1 MQKKIIALILALS
14 MVAALFVGCQTP
26 ATDDP
31 GTPMEAP
38 ATNPDAEATEE
49 PITVETFEGDF
60 TYQDSVSVMATNW
73 NPHTYQ
79 TQDDAYPSDTARIRI
94 GLYDLI
100 FNDEI
105 HPVEGKEPFA
115 GYVVLPEMAASL
127 PVDVTE
133 QVKAEHPEFNIPED
147 MTSGYAYTID
157 LNPDACWE
165 DGTPINADTYVYSM
179 QKLLD
184 PKLLNYRAT
193 DYYAQNF
200 SIAGAEEYANAGR
213 TVDLDNYAMS
223 GYTLEDLTLGEDGQ
237 YVSPEGSPMFVGV
250 NFDLSWTA
258 QSGGTLQ
265 ELVEASGDQYFNMER
280 WEELVAL
287 ADENGLAPLT
297 EDSYAMLVSVISTD
311 AWMEDESNA
320 PCYFV
325 ERKTYPEVDFST
337 VGLYKSGD
345 YQITLVLD
353 KALAG
358 FNLYYSLTSNW
369 IVKEDLYESCLTSST
384 GADGVEV
391 WSSTYNTSVET
402 TSSYGPYK
410 LVEFQTDKFMRYE
423 KNENWYGWTDGKHIY
438 KDPVDG
444 KYYPMYQT
452 TAIECEVVEEA
463 DTRKLM
469 FLKGE
474 LMGYGLQT
482 EDFDTY
488 RNSDYCYATP
498 AETIF
503 FLILNGYLE
512 AIQNREAAADFD
524 QSQYDL
530 ETMTVLEF
538 RKAVALTY
546 DKELFAATVSPARSG
561 GYGVIGSAYVWDVE
575 TGSLYRDTDQA
586 KQALCNAYSV
596 DVSQYASLD
605 EAAASITGYDPE
617 AAKEFYAEAFTKALE
632 AGYITDEDGDGIS
645 DQTVRIEYCISADST
660 FMTQTIDYLNEKMA
674 EVTAG
679 TPFEGKVQFVKSAPY
694 GTDWSNKIKQG
705 LSDTVLAGWSGSVLD
720 PFGLSD
726 LYVNPS
732 YQYDAAWFDATTVS
746 MTLDVEVDGE
756 VKTLTMNL
764 RQWSDAL
771 NGLAVTAD
779 DGNTYNFGNGMA
791 DPQVRLTIL
800 AGIETQILG
809 TYNYLPMLQEGSM
822 ALLSQQVYYVIEEYN
837 PILGRGGIQYLK
849 YNYNDTEWA
858 AYVAENGGELTY

>member
-1 MQKKIIALILALS
+1 MQKKILALLLALV
-14 MVAALFVGCQTP
+14 MAVAVFAGCQTP
-26 ATDDP
+26 AEPSEATA
-31 GTPMEAP
+31 AP
-38 ATNPDAEATEE
+38 AASGDPSGEATDAPEAD
-49 PITVETFEGDF
+49 TY

-79 TQDDAYPSDTARIRI
+79 TADDAYPVDTARIRI

-100 FNDEI
+100 FNDEL
-105 HPVEGKEPFA
+105 HPVEGKEPFT

-133 QVKAEHPEFNIPED
+133 QVKAEHPEFGIPED

-265 ELVEASGDQYFNMER
+265 ELVEGYGDQYFNMER

-325 ERKTYPEVDFST
+325 ERKTYPEVDYST

-423 KNENWYGWTDGKHIY
+423 KNENWYGWTDGKHEY
-438 KDPVDG
+438 VDPNDG
-444 KYYPMYQT
+444 QTYPMYQT

-463 DTRKLM
+463 ATRKLM
-469 FLKGE
+469 FLRGE
-474 LMGYGLQT
+474 LMGYGLGS

-488 RNSDYCYATP
+488 RSSEYCYATP

-512 AIQNREAAADFD
+512 AIQSREAAADFD
-524 QSQYDL
+524 QTQYDL

-546 DKELFAATVSPARSG
+546 DKDLFAATVSPARSG
-561 GYGVIGSAYVWDVE
+561 AYGIIGNAYVWDVE
-575 TGSLYRDTDQA
+575 TGALYRDTDQA

-596 DVSQYASLD
+596 DVSEYASLD

-617 AAKEFYAEAFTKALE
+617 QAKVFYGEAFTKALE

-645 DQTVRIEYCISADST
+645 DQTVRIEYCISVDND

-694 GTDWSNKIKQG
+694 GNEWSDRIREG
-705 LSDTVLAGWSGSVLD
+705 LSDTVLAGWQGVVLN
-720 PFGLSD
+720 PFSLTD
-726 LYVNPS
+726 QYVNPA
-732 YQYDAAWFDATTVS
+732 QMYDANWFDATTVD
-746 MTLDVEVDGE
+746 MTLELTVDGE
-756 VKTLTMNL
+756 ARSITMNL
-764 RQWSDAL
+764 REWSDAL
-771 NGLAVTAD
+771 NGAAVTAE
-779 DGNTYNFGNGMA
+779 DGNTYNFGDGMA
-791 DPQVRLTIL
+791 DSQDRLTIL
-800 AGIETQILG
+800 AAIETQILG
-809 TYNYLPMLQEGSM
+809 TYNYLPMLQDGSM
-822 ALLSQQVYYVIEEYN
+822 ALLSQQVYYVVEEYN
-837 PILGRGGIQYLK
+837 PILGRGGIQYLR
-849 YNYNDTEWA
+849 YNYDDAEWA

>member
-1 MQKKIIALILALS
+1 MQKKILALLLALV
-14 MVAALFVGCQTP
+14 MAVAVFAGCQTP
-26 ATDDP
+26 AEPSDATA
-31 GTPMEAP
+31 AP
-38 ATNPDAEATEE
+38 AASGDPSGEATDAPEAD
-49 PITVETFEGDF
+49 TY

-79 TQDDAYPSDTARIRI
+79 TTDDAYPVDTARIRI

-100 FNDEI
+100 FNDEL
-105 HPVEGKEPFA
+105 HPVEGKEPFT

-133 QVKAEHPEFNIPED
+133 QVKAEHPEFGIPED

-184 PKLLNYRAT
+184 PKLLNYRAV

-265 ELVEASGDQYFNMER
+265 ELVEAYGDQYFNMER

-297 EDSYAMLVSVISTD
+297 EDSYAMLVSLISTD

-423 KNENWYGWTDGKHIY
+423 KNENWYGWTDGKHEY
-438 KDPVDG
+438 VDPNDG
-444 KYYPMYQT
+444 QTYPMYQT

-463 DTRKLM
+463 ATRKLM
-469 FLKGE
+469 FLRGE
-474 LMGYGLQT
+474 LMGYGLGS

-488 RNSDYCYATP
+488 RSSEYCYATP

-512 AIQNREAAADFD
+512 AIQSREAAADFD
-524 QSQYDL
+524 QTQYDL

-546 DKELFAATVSPARSG
+546 DKDLFAATVSPARSG
-561 GYGVIGSAYVWDVE
+561 AYGIIGNAYVWDVE
-575 TGSLYRDTDQA
+575 TGALYRDTDQA

-596 DVSQYASLD
+596 DVSEYASLD

-617 AAKEFYAEAFTKALE
+617 QAKVFYGEAFTKALE

-645 DQTVRIEYCISADST
+645 DQTVRIEYCISVDND

-694 GTDWSNKIKQG
+694 GNEWSDRIREG
-705 LSDTVLAGWSGSVLD
+705 LSDTVLAGWRGVVLN
-720 PFGLSD
+720 PFSLTD
-726 LYVNPS
+726 QYVNPA
-732 YQYDAAWFDATTVS
+732 YMYDANWFDATTVD
-746 MTLDVEVDGE
+746 MTLELTVDGE
-756 VKTLTMNL
+756 ARSITMNL
-764 RQWSDAL
+764 REWSDAL
-771 NGLAVTAD
+771 NGAAVTTE
-779 DGNTYNFGNGMA
+779 DGNTYNFGDGMA
-791 DPQVRLTIL
+791 DSQDRLTIL
-800 AGIETQILG
+800 AAIETQILG
-809 TYNYLPMLQEGSM
+809 TYNYLPMLQDGSM
-822 ALLSQQVYYVIEEYN
+822 ALLSQQVYYVVEEYN
-837 PILGRGGIQYLK
+837 PILGRGGIQYLR
-849 YNYNDTEWA
+849 YNYDDAEWA

>member
-1 MQKKIIALILALS
+1 MQKKILALLLALV
-14 MVAALFVGCQTP
+14 MAVAVFAGCQTP
-26 ATDDP
+26 AEPSEATA
-31 GTPMEAP
+31 AP
-38 ATNPDAEATEE
+38 AASGDPSGEATDAPEAD
-49 PITVETFEGDF
+49 TY

-79 TQDDAYPSDTARIRI
+79 TTDDAYPVDTADIRI
-94 GLYDLI
+94 GLYELI
-100 FNDEI
+100 FNDEL
-105 HPVEGKEPFA
+105 HPVEGKEPFT

-133 QVKAEHPEFNIPED
+133 QVKAEHPEFGIPED

-184 PKLLNYRAT
+184 PKLLNYRAV
-193 DYYAQNF
+193 DYYGQNF

-265 ELVEASGDQYFNMER
+265 ELVEAYGDQYFNMER

-423 KNENWYGWTDGKHIY
+423 KNENWYGWTDGKHEY
-438 KDPVDG
+438 VDPNDG
-444 KYYPMYQT
+444 QTYPMYQT

-463 DTRKLM
+463 ATRKLM
-469 FLKGE
+469 FLRGE
-474 LMGYGLQT
+474 LMGYGLGS

-488 RNSDYCYATP
+488 RSSEYCYATP

-512 AIQNREAAADFD
+512 AIQSREAAADFD
-524 QSQYDL
+524 KTQYDL

-546 DKELFAATVSPARSG
+546 DKDLFAATVSPARSG
-561 GYGVIGSAYVWDVE
+561 GYGIIGNAYVWDVD
-575 TGSLYRDTDQA
+575 TGALYRDTDQA

-596 DVSQYASLD
+596 DVSEYASLD

-617 AAKEFYAEAFTKALE
+617 QAKVFYGEAFTKALE

-645 DQTVRIEYCISADST
+645 DQTVRIEYCISVDND

-694 GTDWSNKIKQG
+694 GNDWSDKIREG
-705 LSDTVLAGWSGSVLD
+705 LSDTVLAGWQGSALN
-720 PFGLSD
+720 PFSLTD
-726 LYVNPS
+726 QYVNPAS
-732 YQYDAAWFDATTVS
+732 MYDANWFDATTVD
-746 MTLDVEVDGE
+746 MTLELTVDGE
-756 VKTLTMNL
+756 ARSITMNL
-764 RQWSDAL
+764 REWSDAL
-771 NGLAVTAD
+771 NGAAVTAE
-779 DGNTYNFGNGMA
+779 DGNTYNFGDGMA
-791 DPQVRLTIL
+791 DSQDRLTIL
-800 AGIETQILG
+800 AAIETQILG
-809 TYNYLPMLQEGSM
+809 TYNYLPMLQDGSM
-822 ALLSQQVYYVIEEYN
+822 ALLSQQVYYVVEEYN
-837 PILGRGGIQYLK
+837 PILGRGGIQYLR
-849 YNYNDTEWA
+849 YNYDDAEWA

>member
-1 MQKKIIALILALS
+1 MQKKILALLLALV
-14 MVAALFVGCQTP
+14 MAVAVFAGCQTP
-26 ATDDP
+26 AEPSEATA
-31 GTPMEAP
+31 AP
-38 ATNPDAEATEE
+38 AASGDPSGEATDAPEAD
-49 PITVETFEGDF
+49 TY

-79 TQDDAYPSDTARIRI
+79 TTDDAYPVDTADIRI
-94 GLYDLI
+94 GLYELI
-100 FNDEI
+100 FNDEL
-105 HPVEGKEPFA
+105 HPVEGKEPFT

-133 QVKAEHPEFNIPED
+133 QVKAEHPEFGIPED

-184 PKLLNYRAT
+184 PKLLNYRAV

-265 ELVEASGDQYFNMER
+265 ELVEGYGDQYFNMER

-311 AWMEDESNA
+311 AWQEDESNA

-325 ERKTYPEVDFST
+325 ERKTYPEVDYST

-358 FNLYYSLTSNW
+358 FNLYYRLTSNW

-423 KNENWYGWTDGKHIY
+423 KNENWYGWTDGKHEY
-438 KDPVDG
+438 VDPNDG
-444 KYYPMYQT
+444 QTYPMYQT

-463 DTRKLM
+463 ATRKLM
-469 FLKGE
+469 FLRGE
-474 LMGYGLQT
+474 LMSYGLGS

-488 RNSDYCYATP
+488 RSSEYCYATP
-498 AETIF
+498 VETIF

-512 AIQNREAAADFD
+512 AIQSREAAADFD
-524 QSQYDL
+524 KTQYDL

-546 DKELFAATVSPARSG
+546 DKDLFAATVSPARSG
-561 GYGVIGSAYVWDVE
+561 AYGIIGNAYVWDVD
-575 TGSLYRDTDQA
+575 TGALYRDTDQA

-596 DVSQYASLD
+596 DVSEYASLD

-617 AAKEFYAEAFTKALE
+617 QAKVFYGEAFTKALE

-645 DQTVRIEYCISADST
+645 DQTVRIEYCISVDND

-694 GTDWSNKIKQG
+694 GNEWSDRIREG
-705 LSDTVLAGWSGSVLD
+705 LSDTVLAGWQGSALN
-720 PFGLSD
+720 PFSLTD
-726 LYVNPS
+726 QYVNPQ
-732 YQYDAAWFDATTVS
+732 YMYDANWFDATTVD
-746 MTLDVEVDGE
+746 MTLELTVDGE
-756 VKTLTMNL
+756 ARSITMNL
-764 RQWSDAL
+764 REWSDAL
-771 NGLAVTAD
+771 NGAAVTTE
-779 DGNTYNFGNGMA
+779 DGNTYNFGDGMA
-791 DPQVRLTIL
+791 DSQDRLTIL
-800 AGIETQILG
+800 AAIETQILG
-809 TYNYLPMLQEGSM
+809 TYNYLPMLQDGSM
-822 ALLSQQVYYVIEEYN
+822 ALLSQQVYYVVEEYN
-837 PILGRGGIQYLK
+837 PILGRGGIQYLR
-849 YNYNDTEWA
+849 YNYDDAEWA

>member
-1 MQKKIIALILALS
+1 MQKKILALLLALV
-14 MVAALFVGCQTP
+14 MAVAVFAGCQTP
-26 ATDDP
+26 AEPSEATA
-31 GTPMEAP
+31 AP
-38 ATNPDAEATEE
+38 AASGDPSGEATDAPEAD
-49 PITVETFEGDF
+49 TY

-79 TQDDAYPSDTARIRI
+79 TADDAYPVDTARIRI

-100 FNDEI
+100 FNDEL
-105 HPVEGKEPFA
+105 HPVEGKEPFT

-133 QVKAEHPEFNIPED
+133 QVKAEHPEFGIPED

-184 PKLLNYRAT
+184 PKLLNYRAV

-265 ELVEASGDQYFNMER
+265 ELVEGYGDQYFNMER

-325 ERKTYPEVDFST
+325 ERKTYPEVDYST

-423 KNENWYGWTDGKHIY
+423 KNENWYGWTDGKHEY
-438 KDPVDG
+438 VDPNDG
-444 KYYPMYQT
+444 QTYPMYQT

-463 DTRKLM
+463 ATRKLM
-469 FLKGE
+469 FLRGE
-474 LMGYGLQT
+474 LMGYGLGS

-488 RNSDYCYATP
+488 RSSEYCYATP
-498 AETIF
+498 VETIF

-512 AIQNREAAADFD
+512 AIQSREAAADFD
-524 QSQYDL
+524 KTQYDL

-546 DKELFAATVSPARSG
+546 DKDLFAATVSPARSG
-561 GYGVIGSAYVWDVE
+561 AYGIIGNAYVWDVE
-575 TGSLYRDTDQA
+575 TGALYRDTDQA

-596 DVSQYASLD
+596 DVSEYASLD

-617 AAKEFYAEAFTKALE
+617 QAKVFYGEAFTKALE

-645 DQTVRIEYCISADST
+645 DQTVRIEYCISVDND

-694 GTDWSNKIKQG
+694 GNDWSNKIREG
-705 LSDTVLAGWSGSVLD
+705 LSDTVLAGWQGSALN
-720 PFGLSD
+720 PFSLTD
-726 LYVNPS
+726 QYVNPAS
-732 YQYDAAWFDATTVS
+732 MYDANWFDATTVD
-746 MTLDVEVDGE
+746 MTLELTVDGE
-756 VKTLTMNL
+756 ARSITMNL
-764 RQWSDAL
+764 REWSDAL
-771 NGLAVTAD
+771 NGAAVTAE
-779 DGNTYNFGNGMA
+779 DGNTYNFGDGMA
-791 DPQVRLTIL
+791 DPQDRLTIL
-800 AGIETQILG
+800 AAIETQILG
-809 TYNYLPMLQEGSM
+809 TYNYLPMLQDGSM
-822 ALLSQQVYYVIEEYN
+822 ALLSQQVYYVVEEYN
-837 PILGRGGIQYLK
+837 PILGRGGIQYLR
-849 YNYNDTEWA
+849 YNYDDAEWA

>member
-1 MQKKIIALILALS
+1 MQKKILALLLALV
-14 MVAALFVGCQTP
+14 MAVAVFAGCQTP
-26 ATDDP
+26 AEPSEATA
-31 GTPMEAP
+31 AP
-38 ATNPDAEATEE
+38 AASGDPSGEATDAPEAD
-49 PITVETFEGDF
+49 TY

-79 TQDDAYPSDTARIRI
+79 TSDDAYPVDTADIRI

-100 FNDEI
+100 FNDEL
-105 HPVEGKEPFA
+105 HPVEGKEPFT

-133 QVKAEHPEFNIPED
+133 QVKAEHPEFGIPED

-184 PKLLNYRAT
+184 PKLLNYRAV
-193 DYYAQNF
+193 DYYGQNF

-265 ELVEASGDQYFNMER
+265 ELVEGYGDQYFNMER

-297 EDSYAMLVSVISTD
+297 EDSYAMLVSLISTD

-325 ERKTYPEVDFST
+325 ERKTYPEVDYST

-423 KNENWYGWTDGKHIY
+423 KNENWYGWTDGKHEY
-438 KDPVDG
+438 VDPNDG
-444 KYYPMYQT
+444 QTYPMYQT

-463 DTRKLM
+463 ATRKLM
-469 FLKGE
+469 FLRGE
-474 LMGYGLQT
+474 LMGYGLGS

-488 RNSDYCYATP
+488 RSSEYCYATP

-512 AIQNREAAADFD
+512 AIQSREAAADFD
-524 QSQYDL
+524 KTQYDL

-546 DKELFAATVSPARSG
+546 DKDLFAATVSPARSG
-561 GYGVIGSAYVWDVE
+561 AYGIIGNAYVWDVD
-575 TGSLYRDTDQA
+575 TGALYRDTDQA

-596 DVSQYASLD
+596 DVSEYASLD

-617 AAKEFYAEAFTKALE
+617 QAKVFYGEAFTKALE

-645 DQTVRIEYCISADST
+645 DQTVRIEYCISVDND

-694 GTDWSNKIKQG
+694 GNEWSDRIREG
-705 LSDTVLAGWSGSVLD
+705 LSDTVLGGWQGSALN
-720 PFGLSD
+720 PFSLTD
-726 LYVNPS
+726 QYVNPS
-732 YQYDAAWFDATTVS
+732 YMYDANWFDATTVD
-746 MTLDVEVDGE
+746 MTLELTVDGE
-756 VKTLTMNL
+756 ARSITMNL
-764 RQWSDAL
+764 REWSDAL
-771 NGLAVTAD
+771 NGATVTAE
-779 DGNTYNFGNGMA
+779 DGNTYNFGDGMA
-791 DPQVRLTIL
+791 DPQDRLTIL
-800 AGIETQILG
+800 AAIETQILG
-809 TYNYLPMLQEGSM
+809 TYNYLPMLQDGSM
-822 ALLSQQVYYVIEEYN
+822 ALLSQQVYYVVEEYN
-837 PILGRGGIQYLK
+837 PILGRGGIQYLR
-849 YNYNDTEWA
+849 YNYDDAEWA

>member
-1 MQKKIIALILALS
+1 MQKKILALLLALV
-14 MVAALFVGCQTP
+14 MAVAVFAGCQTP
-26 ATDDP
+26 AEPSEATA
-31 GTPMEAP
+31 AP
-38 ATNPDAEATEE
+38 AASGDPSGEATDAPEAD
-49 PITVETFEGDF
+49 TY

-79 TQDDAYPSDTARIRI
+79 TADDAYPVDTARIRI

-100 FNDEI
+100 FNDEL
-105 HPVEGKEPFA
+105 HPVEGKEPFT

-133 QVKAEHPEFNIPED
+133 QVKAEHPEFGIPED

-184 PKLLNYRAT
+184 PKLLNYRAV
-193 DYYAQNF
+193 DYYGQNF

-265 ELVEASGDQYFNMER
+265 ELVEAYGDQYFNMER

-297 EDSYAMLVSVISTD
+297 EDSYAMLVSLISTD

-423 KNENWYGWTDGKHIY
+423 KNENWYGWTDGKHEY
-438 KDPVDG
+438 VDPNDG
-444 KYYPMYQT
+444 QTYPMYQT

-463 DTRKLM
+463 ATRKLM
-469 FLKGE
+469 FLRGE
-474 LMGYGLQT
+474 LMDYGLGT

-488 RNSDYCYATP
+488 RSSEYCYATP

-512 AIQNREAAADFD
+512 AIQSREAAADFD
-524 QSQYDL
+524 QTQYDL

-546 DKELFAATVSPARSG
+546 DKDLFAATVSPARSG
-561 GYGVIGSAYVWDVE
+561 GYGIIGNAYVWDVE
-575 TGSLYRDTDQA
+575 TGALYRDTDQA

-596 DVSQYASLD
+596 DVSEYASLD

-617 AAKEFYAEAFTKALE
+617 QAKVFYGEAFTKALE

-645 DQTVRIEYCISADST
+645 DQTVRIEYCISVDND

-694 GTDWSNKIKQG
+694 GNEWSDRIREG
-705 LSDTVLAGWSGSVLD
+705 LSDTVLAGWQGSALN
-720 PFGLSD
+720 PFSLTD
-726 LYVNPS
+726 QYVNPA
-732 YQYDAAWFDATTVS
+732 YMYDANWFDATTVD
-746 MTLDVEVDGE
+746 MTLELTVDGE
-756 VKTLTMNL
+756 ARSITMNL
-764 RQWSDAL
+764 REWSDAL
-771 NGLAVTAD
+771 NGAAVTAE
-779 DGNTYNFGNGMA
+779 DGNTYNFGDGMA
-791 DPQVRLTIL
+791 DSQDRLTIL
-800 AGIETQILG
+800 AAIETQILG
-809 TYNYLPMLQEGSM
+809 TYNYLPMLQDGSM
-822 ALLSQQVYYVIEEYN
+822 ALLSQQVYYVVEEYN
-837 PILGRGGIQYLK
+837 PILGRGGIQYLR
-849 YNYNDTEWA
+849 YNYDDAEWA

>member
-1 MQKKIIALILALS
+1 MQKKILALLLALV
-14 MVAALFVGCQTP
+14 MAVAVFAGCQTP
-26 ATDDP
+26 AEPSEATA
-31 GTPMEAP
+31 AP
-38 ATNPDAEATEE
+38 AASGDPSGEATDAPEAD
-49 PITVETFEGDF
+49 TY

-79 TQDDAYPSDTARIRI
+79 TADDAYPVDTARIRI

-100 FNDEI
+100 FNDEL
-105 HPVEGKEPFA
+105 HPVEGKEPFT

-133 QVKAEHPEFNIPED
+133 QVKAEHPEFGIPED

-184 PKLLNYRAT
+184 PKLLNYRAV

-265 ELVEASGDQYFNMER
+265 ELVEAYGDQYFNMER

-423 KNENWYGWTDGKHIY
+423 KNENWYGWTDGKHEY
-438 KDPVDG
+438 VDPNDG
-444 KYYPMYQT
+444 QTYPMYQT

-463 DTRKLM
+463 ATRKLM
-469 FLKGE
+469 FLRGE
-474 LMGYGLQT
+474 LMGYGLGS

-488 RNSDYCYATP
+488 RSSEYCYATP

-512 AIQNREAAADFD
+512 AIQSREAAADFD
-524 QSQYDL
+524 KTQYDL

-546 DKELFAATVSPARSG
+546 DKDLFAATVSPARSG
-561 GYGVIGSAYVWDVE
+561 AYGIIGNAYVWDVD
-575 TGSLYRDTDQA
+575 TGALYRDTDQA

-596 DVSQYASLD
+596 DVSEYASLD

-617 AAKEFYAEAFTKALE
+617 QAKVFYGEAFTKALE

-645 DQTVRIEYCISADST
+645 DQTVRIEYCISVDND

-694 GTDWSNKIKQG
+694 GNEWSDRIREG
-705 LSDTVLAGWSGSVLD
+705 LSDTVLGGWQGSALN
-720 PFGLSD
+720 PFSLTD
-726 LYVNPS
+726 QYVNPAS
-732 YQYDAAWFDATTVS
+732 MYDANWFDATTVD
-746 MTLDVEVDGE
+746 MTLELTVDGE
-756 VKTLTMNL
+756 ARSITMNL
-764 RQWSDAL
+764 REWSDAL
-771 NGLAVTAD
+771 NGAAVTAE
-779 DGNTYNFGNGMA
+779 DGNTYNFGDGMA
-791 DPQVRLTIL
+791 DPQDRLTIL
-800 AGIETQILG
+800 AAIETQILG
-809 TYNYLPMLQEGSM
+809 TYNYLPMLQDGSM
-822 ALLSQQVYYVIEEYN
+822 ALLSQQVYYVVEEYN
-837 PILGRGGIQYLK
+837 PILGRGGIQYLR
-849 YNYNDTEWA
+849 YNYNDAEWA

>member
-1 MQKKIIALILALS
+1 MQKKILALLLALV
-14 MVAALFVGCQTP
+14 MAVAVFAGCQTP
-26 ATDDP
+26 AEPSDATA
-31 GTPMEAP
+31 AP
-38 ATNPDAEATEE
+38 AASGDPSGEATDAPEAD
-49 PITVETFEGDF
+49 TY

-79 TQDDAYPSDTARIRI
+79 TADDAYPVDTADIRI
-94 GLYDLI
+94 GLYELI
-100 FNDEI
+100 FNDEL
-105 HPVEGKEPFA
+105 HPVEGKEPFT

-133 QVKAEHPEFNIPED
+133 QVKAEHPEFGIPED

-184 PKLLNYRAT
+184 PKLLNYRAV
-193 DYYAQNF
+193 DYYGQNF

-265 ELVEASGDQYFNMER
+265 ELVEAYGDQYFNMER

-297 EDSYAMLVSVISTD
+297 EDSYAMLVSLISTD

-410 LVEFQTDKFMRYE
+410 LVEYQTDKFMRYE
-423 KNENWYGWTDGKHIY
+423 KNENWYGWTDGKHEY
-438 KDPVDG
+438 VDPNDG
-444 KYYPMYQT
+444 QTYPMYQT

-463 DTRKLM
+463 ATRKLM
-469 FLKGE
+469 FLRGE
-474 LMGYGLQT
+474 LMGYGLGS

-488 RNSDYCYATP
+488 RSSEYCYATP

-512 AIQNREAAADFD
+512 AIQSREAAADFD
-524 QSQYDL
+524 KTQYDL

-546 DKELFAATVSPARSG
+546 DKDLFAATVSPARSG
-561 GYGVIGSAYVWDVE
+561 GYGIIGNAYVWDVD
-575 TGSLYRDTDQA
+575 TGALYRDTDQA

-596 DVSQYASLD
+596 DVSEYASLD

-617 AAKEFYAEAFTKALE
+617 QAKVFYGEAFTKALE

-645 DQTVRIEYCISADST
+645 DQTVRIEYCISADSK

-694 GTDWSNKIKQG
+694 GNEWSDRIREG
-705 LSDTVLAGWSGSVLD
+705 LSDTVLAGWQGSVLN
-720 PFGLSD
+720 PFSLTD
-726 LYVNPS
+726 QYVNPA
-732 YQYDAAWFDATTVS
+732 YMYDANWFDATTVD
-746 MTLDVEVDGE
+746 MTLELTVDGE
-756 VKTLTMNL
+756 ARSITMNL
-764 RQWSDAL
+764 REWSDAL
-771 NGLAVTAD
+771 NGAAVTAE
-779 DGNTYNFGNGMA
+779 DGNTYNFGDGMA
-791 DPQVRLTIL
+791 DPQDRLTIL
-800 AGIETQILG
+800 AAIETQILG

-822 ALLSQQVYYVIEEYN
+822 ALLSQQVYYVVEEYN
-837 PILGRGGIQYLK
+837 PILGRGGIQYLR
-849 YNYNDTEWA
+849 YNYDDAEWA

>member
-1 MQKKIIALILALS
+1 MQKKILALLLALV
-14 MVAALFVGCQTP
+14 MAVAVFAGCQTP
-26 ATDDP
+26 AEPSEATA
-31 GTPMEAP
+31 AP
-38 ATNPDAEATEE
+38 AASGDPSGEATDAPEAD
-49 PITVETFEGDF
+49 TY

-79 TQDDAYPSDTARIRI
+79 TTDDAYPVDTADIRI
-94 GLYDLI
+94 GLYELI
-100 FNDEI
+100 FNDEL
-105 HPVEGKEPFA
+105 HPVEGKEPFT

-133 QVKAEHPEFNIPED
+133 QVKAEHPEFGIPED

-184 PKLLNYRAT
+184 PKLLNYRAV
-193 DYYAQNF
+193 DYYGQNF

-265 ELVEASGDQYFNMER
+265 ELVEAYGDQYFNMER

-358 FNLYYSLTSNW
+358 FNLYYSLTTNW

-423 KNENWYGWTDGKHIY
+423 KNENWYGWTDGKHEY
-438 KDPVDG
+438 VDPNDG
-444 KYYPMYQT
+444 QTYPMYQT

-463 DTRKLM
+463 ATRKLM
-469 FLKGE
+469 FLRGE
-474 LMGYGLQT
+474 LMGYGLGS

-488 RNSDYCYATP
+488 RSSEYCYATP

-512 AIQNREAAADFD
+512 AIQSREAAADFD
-524 QSQYDL
+524 KTQYDL

-546 DKELFAATVSPARSG
+546 DKDLFAATVSPARSG
-561 GYGVIGSAYVWDVE
+561 AYGIIGNAYVWDVD
-575 TGSLYRDTDQA
+575 TGALYRDTDQA

-596 DVSQYASLD
+596 DVSEYASLD

-617 AAKEFYAEAFTKALE
+617 QAKVFYGEAFTKALE

-645 DQTVRIEYCISADST
+645 DQTVRIEYCISVDND

-694 GTDWSNKIKQG
+694 GNEWSDRIREG
-705 LSDTVLAGWSGSVLD
+705 LSDTVLAGWQGSALN
-720 PFGLSD
+720 PFSLTD
-726 LYVNPS
+726 QYVNPA
-732 YQYDAAWFDATTVS
+732 YMYDANWFDATTVD
-746 MTLDVEVDGE
+746 MTLELTVDGE
-756 VKTLTMNL
+756 ARSITMNL
-764 RQWSDAL
+764 REWSDAL
-771 NGLAVTAD
+771 NGAAVTTE
-779 DGNTYNFGNGMA
+779 DGNTYNFGDGMA
-791 DPQVRLTIL
+791 DPQDRLTIL
-800 AGIETQILG
+800 AAIETQILG
-809 TYNYLPMLQEGSM
+809 TYNYLPMLQDGSM
-822 ALLSQQVYYVIEEYN
+822 ALLSQQVYYVVEEYN
-837 PILGRGGIQYLK
+837 PILGRGGIQYLR
-849 YNYNDTEWA
+849 YNYDDAEWA

>member
-1 MQKKIIALILALS
+1 MQKKILALLLALV
-14 MVAALFVGCQTP
+14 MAVAVFAGCQTP
-26 ATDDP
+26 AEPSEATA
-31 GTPMEAP
+31 AP
-38 ATNPDAEATEE
+38 AASGDPSGEATDAPEAD
-49 PITVETFEGDF
+49 TY

-79 TQDDAYPSDTARIRI
+79 TADDAYPVDTARIRI

-100 FNDEI
+100 FNDEL
-105 HPVEGKEPFA
+105 HPVEGKEPFT

-133 QVKAEHPEFNIPED
+133 QVKAEHPEFGIPED

-184 PKLLNYRAT
+184 PKLLNYRAV
-193 DYYAQNF
+193 DYYGQNF

-265 ELVEASGDQYFNMER
+265 ELVEGYGDQYFNMER

-297 EDSYAMLVSVISTD
+297 EDSYAMLVSLISTD

-423 KNENWYGWTDGKHIY
+423 KNENWYGWTDGKHEY
-438 KDPVDG
+438 VDPNDG
-444 KYYPMYQT
+444 QTYPMYQT

-463 DTRKLM
+463 ATRKLM
-469 FLKGE
+469 FLRGE
-474 LMGYGLQT
+474 LMGYGLGS

-488 RNSDYCYATP
+488 RSSEYCYATP

-512 AIQNREAAADFD
+512 AIQSREAAADFD
-524 QSQYDL
+524 KTQYDL

-546 DKELFAATVSPARSG
+546 DKDLFAATVSPARSG
-561 GYGVIGSAYVWDVE
+561 AYGIIGNAYVWDVD
-575 TGSLYRDTDQA
+575 TGALYRDTDQA

-596 DVSQYASLD
+596 DVSEYASLD

-617 AAKEFYAEAFTKALE
+617 QAKVFYGEAFTKALE

-645 DQTVRIEYCISADST
+645 DQTVRIEYCISVDND

-694 GTDWSNKIKQG
+694 GNEWSDRIREG
-705 LSDTVLAGWSGSVLD
+705 LSDTVLGGWQGSALN
-720 PFGLSD
+720 PFSLTD
-726 LYVNPS
+726 QYVNPAS
-732 YQYDAAWFDATTVS
+732 MYDANWFDATTVD
-746 MTLDVEVDGE
+746 MTLELTVDGE
-756 VKTLTMNL
+756 ARSITMNL
-764 RQWSDAL
+764 REWSDAL
-771 NGLAVTAD
+771 NGAAVTAE
-779 DGNTYNFGNGMA
+779 DGNTYNFGDGMA
-791 DPQVRLTIL
+791 DSQDRLTIL
-800 AGIETQILG
+800 AAIETQILG
-809 TYNYLPMLQEGSM
+809 TYNYLPMLQDGSM
-822 ALLSQQVYYVIEEYN
+822 ALLSQQVYYVVEEYN
-837 PILGRGGIQYLK
+837 PILGRGGIQYLR
-849 YNYNDTEWA
+849 YNYDDAEWA

>member
-31 GTPMEAP
+31 GTPTEAP

-100 FNDEI
+100 FNDEL

>member
-1 MQKKIIALILALS
+1 MQKKILALLLALV
-14 MVAALFVGCQTP
+14 MAVAVFAGCQTP
-26 ATDDP
+26 AEPSEATA
-31 GTPMEAP
+31 AP
-38 ATNPDAEATEE
+38 AASGDPSGEATDAPEAD
-49 PITVETFEGDF
+49 TY

-79 TQDDAYPSDTARIRI
+79 TADDAYPVDTADIRI
-94 GLYDLI
+94 GLYELI
-100 FNDEI
+100 FNDEL
-105 HPVEGKEPFA
+105 HPVEGKEPFT

-133 QVKAEHPEFNIPED
+133 QVKAEHPEFGIPED

-184 PKLLNYRAT
+184 PKLLNYRAV
-193 DYYAQNF
+193 DYYGQNF

-265 ELVEASGDQYFNMER
+265 ELVEAYGDQYFNMER

-297 EDSYAMLVSVISTD
+297 EDSYAMLVSLISTD

-423 KNENWYGWTDGKHIY
+423 KNENWYGWTDGKHEY
-438 KDPVDG
+438 VDPNDG
-444 KYYPMYQT
+444 QTYPMYQT

-463 DTRKLM
+463 ATRKLM
-469 FLKGE
+469 FLRGE
-474 LMGYGLQT
+474 LMGYGLGS

-488 RNSDYCYATP
+488 RSSEYCYATP

-512 AIQNREAAADFD
+512 AIQSREAAADFD
-524 QSQYDL
+524 KTQYDL

-546 DKELFAATVSPARSG
+546 DKDLFAATVSPARSG
-561 GYGVIGSAYVWDVE
+561 GYGIIGNAYVWDVD
-575 TGSLYRDTDQA
+575 TGALYRDTDQA

-596 DVSQYASLD
+596 DVSEYASLD

-617 AAKEFYAEAFTKALE
+617 QAKVFYGEAFTKALE

-645 DQTVRIEYCISADST
+645 DQTVRIEYCISVDND

-694 GTDWSNKIKQG
+694 GNEWSDRIREG
-705 LSDTVLAGWSGSVLD
+705 LSDTVLAGWQGSALN
-720 PFGLSD
+720 PFSLTD
-726 LYVNPS
+726 QYTNPQ
-732 YQYDAAWFDATTVS
+732 YMYDANWFDATTVD
-746 MTLDVEVDGE
+746 MTLELTVDGE
-756 VKTLTMNL
+756 ARSITMNL
-764 RQWSDAL
+764 REWSDAL
-771 NGLAVTAD
+771 NGAAVTAE
-779 DGNTYNFGNGMA
+779 DGNTYNFGDGMA
-791 DPQVRLTIL
+791 DSQDRLTIL
-800 AGIETQILG
+800 AAIETQILG
-809 TYNYLPMLQEGSM
+809 TYNYLPMLQDGSM
-822 ALLSQQVYYVIEEYN
+822 ALLSQQVYYVVEEYN
-837 PILGRGGIQYLK
+837 PILGRGGIQYLR
-849 YNYNDTEWA
+849 YNYDDAEWA

>member
-1 MQKKIIALILALS
+1 MQKKILALLLALV
-14 MVAALFVGCQTP
+14 MAVAVFAGCQTP
-26 ATDDP
+26 AEPSEATA
-31 GTPMEAP
+31 AP
-38 ATNPDAEATEE
+38 AASGDPSGEATDAPEAD
-49 PITVETFEGDF
+49 TY

-79 TQDDAYPSDTARIRI
+79 TSDDAYPSDTARIRI
-94 GLYDLI
+94 GLYELI
-100 FNDEI
+100 FNDEL
-105 HPVEGKEPFA
+105 HPVEGKEPFT

-133 QVKAEHPEFNIPED
+133 QVKAEHPEFGIPED

-184 PKLLNYRAT
+184 PKLLNYRAV
-193 DYYAQNF
+193 DYYGQNF

-265 ELVEASGDQYFNMER
+265 ELVEANGDQYFNMER

-297 EDSYAMLVSVISTD
+297 EDSYAMLVSLISTD

-325 ERKTYPEVDFST
+325 ERKTYPEVDYST

-423 KNENWYGWTDGKHIY
+423 KNENWYGWTDGKHEY
-438 KDPVDG
+438 VDPNDG
-444 KYYPMYQT
+444 QTYPMYQT

-463 DTRKLM
+463 ATRKLM
-469 FLKGE
+469 FLRGE
-474 LMGYGLQT
+474 LMSYGLGS

-488 RNSDYCYATP
+488 RSSEYCYATP

-512 AIQNREAAADFD
+512 AIQSREAAADFD
-524 QSQYDL
+524 KTQYDL

-546 DKELFAATVSPARSG
+546 DKDLFAATVSPARSG
-561 GYGVIGSAYVWDVE
+561 GYGIIGNAYVWDVD
-575 TGSLYRDTDQA
+575 TGALYRDTDQA

-596 DVSQYASLD
+596 DVSEYASLD

-617 AAKEFYAEAFTKALE
+617 QAKVFYGEAFTKALE

-645 DQTVRIEYCISADST
+645 DQTVRIEYCISVDND

-694 GTDWSNKIKQG
+694 GNEWSDRIREG
-705 LSDTVLAGWSGSVLD
+705 LSDTVLAGWQGSALN
-720 PFGLSD
+720 PFSLTD
-726 LYVNPS
+726 QYVNPAS
-732 YQYDAAWFDATTVS
+732 MYDANWFDATTVD
-746 MTLDVEVDGE
+746 MTLELTVDGE
-756 VKTLTMNL
+756 ARSITMNL
-764 RQWSDAL
+764 REWSDAL
-771 NGLAVTAD
+771 NGAAVTTE
-779 DGNTYNFGNGMA
+779 DGNTYNFGDGMA
-791 DPQVRLTIL
+791 DPQDRLTIL
-800 AGIETQILG
+800 AAIETQILG
-809 TYNYLPMLQEGSM
+809 TYNYLPMLQDGSM
-822 ALLSQQVYYVIEEYN
+822 ALLSQQVYYVVEEYN
-837 PILGRGGIQYLK
+837 PILGRGGIQYLR
-849 YNYNDTEWA
+849 YNYDDAEWA

>member
-1 MQKKIIALILALS
+1 MQKKILALLLALV
-14 MVAALFVGCQTP
+14 MAVAVFAGCQTP
-26 ATDDP
+26 AEPSEATA
-31 GTPMEAP
+31 AP
-38 ATNPDAEATEE
+38 AASGDPSGEATDAPEAD
-49 PITVETFEGDF
+49 TY

-79 TQDDAYPSDTARIRI
+79 TTDDAYPVDTADIRI
-94 GLYDLI
+94 GLYELI
-100 FNDEI
+100 FNDEL
-105 HPVEGKEPFA
+105 HPVEGKEPFT

-133 QVKAEHPEFNIPED
+133 QVKAEHPEFGIPED

-184 PKLLNYRAT
+184 PKLLNYRAV
-193 DYYAQNF
+193 DYYGQNF

-265 ELVEASGDQYFNMER
+265 ELVEAYGDQYFNMER

-297 EDSYAMLVSVISTD
+297 EDSYAMLVSLISTD

-423 KNENWYGWTDGKHIY
+423 KNENWYGWTDGKHEY
-438 KDPVDG
+438 VDPNDG
-444 KYYPMYQT
+444 QTYPMYQT

-463 DTRKLM
+463 ATRKLM
-469 FLKGE
+469 FLRGE
-474 LMGYGLQT
+474 LMGYGLGS

-488 RNSDYCYATP
+488 RSSEYCYATP

-512 AIQNREAAADFD
+512 AIQSREAAADFD
-524 QSQYDL
+524 KTQYDL

-546 DKELFAATVSPARSG
+546 DKDLFAATVSPARSG
-561 GYGVIGSAYVWDVE
+561 AYGIIGNAYVWDVD
-575 TGSLYRDTDQA
+575 TGALYRDTDQA

-596 DVSQYASLD
+596 DVSEYASLD

-617 AAKEFYAEAFTKALE
+617 QAKVFYGEAFTKALE

-645 DQTVRIEYCISADST
+645 DQTVRIEYCISADSD

-694 GTDWSNKIKQG
+694 GNEWSDKIREG
-705 LSDTVLAGWSGSVLD
+705 LSDTVLGGWQGSALN
-720 PFGLSD
+720 PFSLTD
-726 LYVNPS
+726 QYVNPA
-732 YQYDAAWFDATTVS
+732 YMYDANWFDATTVD
-746 MTLDVEVDGE
+746 MTLELTVDGE
-756 VKTLTMNL
+756 ARSITMNL
-764 RQWSDAL
+764 REWSDAL
-771 NGLAVTAD
+771 NGAAVTTE
-779 DGNTYNFGNGMA
+779 DGNTYNFGDGMA
-791 DPQVRLTIL
+791 DPQDRLTIL
-800 AGIETQILG
+800 AAIETQILG
-809 TYNYLPMLQEGSM
+809 TYNYLPMLQDGSM
-822 ALLSQQVYYVIEEYN
+822 ALLSQQVYYVVEEYN
-837 PILGRGGIQYLK
+837 PILGRGGIQYLR
-849 YNYNDTEWA
+849 YNYDDAEWA

>member
-1 MQKKIIALILALS
+1 MQKKILALLLALV
-14 MVAALFVGCQTP
+14 MAVAVFAGCQTP
-26 ATDDP
+26 AEPSD
-31 GTPMEAP
+31 
-38 ATNPDAEATEE
+38 ATSAPDASGDPSGEATDAPEAD
-49 PITVETFEGDF
+49 TY

-79 TQDDAYPSDTARIRI
+79 TADDAYPVDTARIRI

-100 FNDEI
+100 FNDEL
-105 HPVEGKEPFA
+105 HPVEGKEPFT

-133 QVKAEHPEFNIPED
+133 QVKAEHPEFGIPED

-265 ELVEASGDQYFNMER
+265 ELVEGYGDQYFNMER

-423 KNENWYGWTDGKHIY
+423 KNENWYGWTDGKHEY
-438 KDPVDG
+438 VDPNDG
-444 KYYPMYQT
+444 QTYPMYQT

-463 DTRKLM
+463 ATRKLM
-469 FLKGE
+469 FLRGE
-474 LMGYGLQT
+474 LMSYGLGS

-488 RNSDYCYATP
+488 RSSEYCYATP
-498 AETIF
+498 VETIF

-512 AIQNREAAADFD
+512 AIQSREAAADFD
-524 QSQYDL
+524 QTQYDL

-546 DKELFAATVSPARSG
+546 DKDLFAATVSPARSG
-561 GYGVIGSAYVWDVE
+561 AYGIIGNAYVWDVE
-575 TGSLYRDTDQA
+575 TGALYRDTDQA

-596 DVSQYASLD
+596 DVSEYASLD

-617 AAKEFYAEAFTKALE
+617 QAKVFYGEAFTKALE

-645 DQTVRIEYCISADST
+645 DQTVRIEYCISVDND

-694 GTDWSNKIKQG
+694 GNDWSNKIREG
-705 LSDTVLAGWSGSVLD
+705 LSDTVLAGWQGSALN
-720 PFGLSD
+720 PFSLTD
-726 LYVNPS
+726 QYVNPAS
-732 YQYDAAWFDATTVS
+732 MYDANWFDATTVD
-746 MTLDVEVDGE
+746 MTLELTVDGE
-756 VKTLTMNL
+756 ARSITMNL
-764 RQWSDAL
+764 REWSDAL
-771 NGLAVTAD
+771 NGAAVTAE
-779 DGNTYNFGNGMA
+779 DGNTYNFGDGMA
-791 DPQVRLTIL
+791 DPQDRLTIL
-800 AGIETQILG
+800 AAIETQILG
-809 TYNYLPMLQEGSM
+809 TYNYLPMLQDGSM
-822 ALLSQQVYYVIEEYN
+822 ALLSQQVYYVVEEYN
-837 PILGRGGIQYLK
+837 PILGRGGIQYLR
-849 YNYNDTEWA
+849 YNYDDAEWA

>member
-1 MQKKIIALILALS
+1 MQKKILALLLALV
-14 MVAALFVGCQTP
+14 MAVAVFAGCQTP
-26 ATDDP
+26 AEPSEATA
-31 GTPMEAP
+31 AP
-38 ATNPDAEATEE
+38 AASGDPSGEATDAPEAD
-49 PITVETFEGDF
+49 TY

-79 TQDDAYPSDTARIRI
+79 TTDDAYPVDTADIRI
-94 GLYDLI
+94 GLYELI
-100 FNDEI
+100 FNDEL
-105 HPVEGKEPFA
+105 HPVEGKEPFT

-133 QVKAEHPEFNIPED
+133 QVKAEHPEFGIPED

-184 PKLLNYRAT
+184 PKLLNYRAV
-193 DYYAQNF
+193 DYYGQNF

-265 ELVEASGDQYFNMER
+265 ELVEAYGDQYFNMER

-297 EDSYAMLVSVISTD
+297 EDSYAMLVSLISTD

-410 LVEFQTDKFMRYE
+410 LVEYQTDKFMRYE
-423 KNENWYGWTDGKHIY
+423 KNENWYGWTDGKHEY
-438 KDPVDG
+438 VDPNDG
-444 KYYPMYQT
+444 QTYPMYQT

-463 DTRKLM
+463 ATRKLM
-469 FLKGE
+469 FLRGE
-474 LMGYGLQT
+474 LMGYGLGS

-488 RNSDYCYATP
+488 RSSEYCYATP

-512 AIQNREAAADFD
+512 AIQSREAAADFD
-524 QSQYDL
+524 KTQYDL

-546 DKELFAATVSPARSG
+546 DKDLFAATVSPARSG
-561 GYGVIGSAYVWDVE
+561 GYGIIGNAYVWDVD
-575 TGSLYRDTDQA
+575 TGALYRDTDQA

-596 DVSQYASLD
+596 DVSEYASLD

-617 AAKEFYAEAFTKALE
+617 QAKVFYGEAFTKALE

-645 DQTVRIEYCISADST
+645 DQTVRIEYCISADSK

-694 GTDWSNKIKQG
+694 GNEWSDRIREG
-705 LSDTVLAGWSGSVLD
+705 LSDTVLAGWQGSVLN
-720 PFGLSD
+720 PFSLTD
-726 LYVNPS
+726 QYVNPA
-732 YQYDAAWFDATTVS
+732 YMYDANWFDATTVD
-746 MTLDVEVDGE
+746 MTLELTVDGE
-756 VKTLTMNL
+756 ARSITMNL
-764 RQWSDAL
+764 REWSDAL
-771 NGLAVTAD
+771 NGAAVTAE
-779 DGNTYNFGNGMA
+779 DGNTYNFGDGMA
-791 DPQVRLTIL
+791 DPQDRLTIL
-800 AGIETQILG
+800 AAIETQILG

-822 ALLSQQVYYVIEEYN
+822 ALLSQQVYYVVEEYN
-837 PILGRGGIQYLK
+837 PILGRGGIQYLR
-849 YNYNDTEWA
+849 YNYDDAEWA

>member
-31 GTPMEAP
+31 GTPTEAP

-645 DQTVRIEYCISADST
+645 DQTVRIEYCISVDST

-705 LSDTVLAGWSGSVLD
+705 LSDTVLGGWAGSVLD

>member
-1 MQKKIIALILALS
+1 MQKKILALLLALV
-14 MVAALFVGCQTP
+14 MAVAVFAGCQTP
-26 ATDDP
+26 AEPSEATA
-31 GTPMEAP
+31 AP
-38 ATNPDAEATEE
+38 AASGDPSGEATDAPEAD
-49 PITVETFEGDF
+49 TY

-79 TQDDAYPSDTARIRI
+79 TTDDAYPVDTADIRI
-94 GLYDLI
+94 GLYELI
-100 FNDEI
+100 FNDEL
-105 HPVEGKEPFA
+105 HPVEGKEPFT

-133 QVKAEHPEFNIPED
+133 QVKAEHPEFGIPED

-184 PKLLNYRAT
+184 PKLLNYRAV

-200 SIAGAEEYANAGR
+200 SIAGAEEYANGGR

-265 ELVEASGDQYFNMER
+265 ELVEANGDQYFNMER

-423 KNENWYGWTDGKHIY
+423 KNENWYGWTDGKHEY
-438 KDPVDG
+438 VDPNDG
-444 KYYPMYQT
+444 QTYPMYQT

-463 DTRKLM
+463 ATRKLM
-469 FLKGE
+469 FLRGE
-474 LMGYGLQT
+474 LMGYGLGS

-488 RNSDYCYATP
+488 RSSEYCYATP

-512 AIQNREAAADFD
+512 AIQSREAAADFD
-524 QSQYDL
+524 KTQYDL

-546 DKELFAATVSPARSG
+546 DKDLFAATVSPARSG
-561 GYGVIGSAYVWDVE
+561 AYGIIGNAYVWDVD
-575 TGSLYRDTDQA
+575 TGALYRDTDQA

-596 DVSQYASLD
+596 DVSEYASLD

-617 AAKEFYAEAFTKALE
+617 QAKVFYGEAFTKALE

-645 DQTVRIEYCISADST
+645 DQTVRIEYCISADSD

-694 GTDWSNKIKQG
+694 GNEWSNKIREG
-705 LSDTVLAGWSGSVLD
+705 LSDTVLGGWQGSALN
-720 PFGLSD
+720 PFSLTD
-726 LYVNPS
+726 QYVNPAS
-732 YQYDAAWFDATTVS
+732 MYDANWFDATTVD
-746 MTLDVEVDGE
+746 MTLELTVDGE
-756 VKTLTMNL
+756 ARSITMNL
-764 RQWSDAL
+764 REWSDAL
-771 NGLAVTAD
+771 NGATVTAE
-779 DGNTYNFGNGMA
+779 DGNTYNFGDGMA
-791 DPQVRLTIL
+791 DPQDRLTIL
-800 AGIETQILG
+800 AAIETQILG
-809 TYNYLPMLQEGSM
+809 TYNYLPMLQDGSM
-822 ALLSQQVYYVIEEYN
+822 ALLSQQVYYVVEEYN
-837 PILGRGGIQYLK
+837 PILGRGGIQYLR
-849 YNYNDTEWA
+849 YNYDDAEWA

>member
-1 MQKKIIALILALS
+1 MQKKILALLLALV
-14 MVAALFVGCQTP
+14 MAVAVFAGCQTP
-26 ATDDP
+26 AEPSEATA
-31 GTPMEAP
+31 AP
-38 ATNPDAEATEE
+38 AASGDPSGEATDAPEAD
-49 PITVETFEGDF
+49 TY

-79 TQDDAYPSDTARIRI
+79 TTDDAYPVNTADIRI
-94 GLYDLI
+94 GLYELI
-100 FNDEI
+100 FNDEL
-105 HPVEGKEPFA
+105 HPVEGKEPFT

-133 QVKAEHPEFNIPED
+133 QVKAEHPEFGIPED

-184 PKLLNYRAT
+184 PKLLNYRAV
-193 DYYAQNF
+193 DYYGQNF

-265 ELVEASGDQYFNMER
+265 ELVEAYGDQYFNMER

-297 EDSYAMLVSVISTD
+297 EDSYAMLVSLISTD

-423 KNENWYGWTDGKHIY
+423 KNENWYGWTDGKHEY
-438 KDPVDG
+438 VDPNDG
-444 KYYPMYQT
+444 QTYPMYQT

-463 DTRKLM
+463 ATRKLM
-469 FLKGE
+469 FLRGE
-474 LMGYGLQT
+474 LMGYGLGS

-488 RNSDYCYATP
+488 RSSEYCYATP

-512 AIQNREAAADFD
+512 AIQSREAAADFD
-524 QSQYDL
+524 KTQYDL

-546 DKELFAATVSPARSG
+546 DKDLFAATVSPARSG
-561 GYGVIGSAYVWDVE
+561 GYGIIGNAYVWDVD
-575 TGSLYRDTDQA
+575 TGALYRDTDQA

-596 DVSQYASLD
+596 DVSEYASLD

-617 AAKEFYAEAFTKALE
+617 QAKVFYGEAFTKALE

-645 DQTVRIEYCISADST
+645 DQTVRIEYCISVDND

-694 GTDWSNKIKQG
+694 GNEWSDRIREG
-705 LSDTVLAGWSGSVLD
+705 LSDTVLAGWQGSALN
-720 PFGLSD
+720 PFSLTD
-726 LYVNPS
+726 QYVNPAS
-732 YQYDAAWFDATTVS
+732 MYDANWFDATTVD
-746 MTLDVEVDGE
+746 MTLELTVDGE
-756 VKTLTMNL
+756 ARSITMNL
-764 RQWSDAL
+764 REWSDAL
-771 NGLAVTAD
+771 NGAAVTAE
-779 DGNTYNFGNGMA
+779 DGNTYNFGDGMA
-791 DPQVRLTIL
+791 DPQDRLTIL
-800 AGIETQILG
+800 AAIETQILG
-809 TYNYLPMLQEGSM
+809 TYNYLPMLQDGSM
-822 ALLSQQVYYVIEEYN
+822 ALLSQQVYYVVEEYN
-837 PILGRGGIQYLK
+837 PILGRGGIQYLR
-849 YNYNDTEWA
+849 YNYDDAEWA

>member
-1 MQKKIIALILALS
+1 MQKKILALLLALV
-14 MVAALFVGCQTP
+14 MAVAVFAGCQTP
-26 ATDDP
+26 AEPSEATA
-31 GTPMEAP
+31 AP
-38 ATNPDAEATEE
+38 AASGDPSGEATDAPEAD
-49 PITVETFEGDF
+49 TY

-79 TQDDAYPSDTARIRI
+79 TADDGYPVDTARIRI

-100 FNDEI
+100 FNDEL
-105 HPVEGKEPFA
+105 HPVEGKEPFT

-133 QVKAEHPEFNIPED
+133 QVKAEHPEFGIPED

-184 PKLLNYRAT
+184 PKLLNYRAV
-193 DYYAQNF
+193 DYYGQNF

-265 ELVEASGDQYFNMER
+265 ELVEANGDQYFNMER

-297 EDSYAMLVSVISTD
+297 EDSYAMLVSLISTD

-325 ERKTYPEVDFST
+325 ERKTYPEVDYST

-423 KNENWYGWTDGKHIY
+423 KNENWYGWTDGKHEY
-438 KDPVDG
+438 VDPNDG
-444 KYYPMYQT
+444 QTYPMYQT

-463 DTRKLM
+463 ATRKLM
-469 FLKGE
+469 FLRGE
-474 LMGYGLQT
+474 LMGYGLGS

-488 RNSDYCYATP
+488 RSSEYCYATP

-512 AIQNREAAADFD
+512 AIQSREAAADFD
-524 QSQYDL
+524 KTQYDL

-546 DKELFAATVSPARSG
+546 DKDLFAATVSPARSG
-561 GYGVIGSAYVWDVE
+561 GYGIIGNAYVWDVD
-575 TGSLYRDTDQA
+575 TGALYRDTDQA

-596 DVSQYASLD
+596 DVSEYASLD

-617 AAKEFYAEAFTKALE
+617 QAKVFYGEAFTKALE

-645 DQTVRIEYCISADST
+645 DQTVRIEYCISADSK

-694 GTDWSNKIKQG
+694 GNEWSDRIREG
-705 LSDTVLAGWSGSVLD
+705 LSDTVLAGWQGSVLN
-720 PFGLSD
+720 PFSLTD
-726 LYVNPS
+726 QYVNPA
-732 YQYDAAWFDATTVS
+732 YMYDANWFDATTVD
-746 MTLDVEVDGE
+746 MTLELTVDGE
-756 VKTLTMNL
+756 ARSITMNL
-764 RQWSDAL
+764 REWSDAL
-771 NGLAVTAD
+771 NGAAVTAE
-779 DGNTYNFGNGMA
+779 DGNTYNFGDGMA
-791 DPQVRLTIL
+791 DPQDRLTIL
-800 AGIETQILG
+800 AAIETQILG

-822 ALLSQQVYYVIEEYN
+822 ALLSQQVYYVVEEYN
-837 PILGRGGIQYLK
+837 PILGRGGIQYLR
-849 YNYNDTEWA
+849 YNYDDAEWA

>member
-1 MQKKIIALILALS
+1 MQKKILALLLALV
-14 MVAALFVGCQTP
+14 MAVAVFAGCQTP
-26 ATDDP
+26 AEPSEATA
-31 GTPMEAP
+31 AP
-38 ATNPDAEATEE
+38 AASGDPSGEATDAPEAD
-49 PITVETFEGDF
+49 TY

-79 TQDDAYPSDTARIRI
+79 TADDAYPVDTARIRI

-100 FNDEI
+100 FNDEL
-105 HPVEGKEPFA
+105 HPVEGKEPFT

-133 QVKAEHPEFNIPED
+133 QVKAEHPEFGIPED

-265 ELVEASGDQYFNMER
+265 ELVEGYGDQYFNMER

-325 ERKTYPEVDFST
+325 ERKTYPEVDYST

-423 KNENWYGWTDGKHIY
+423 KNENWYGWTDGKHEY
-438 KDPVDG
+438 VDPNDG
-444 KYYPMYQT
+444 QTYPMYQT

-463 DTRKLM
+463 ATRKLM
-469 FLKGE
+469 FLRGE
-474 LMGYGLQT
+474 LMDYGLGS

-488 RNSDYCYATP
+488 RSSEYCYATP
-498 AETIF
+498 VETIF

-512 AIQNREAAADFD
+512 AIQSREAAADFD
-524 QSQYDL
+524 KTQYDL

-546 DKELFAATVSPARSG
+546 DKDLFAATVSPARSG
-561 GYGVIGSAYVWDVE
+561 AYGIIGNAYVWDVE
-575 TGSLYRDTDQA
+575 TGALYRDTDQA

-596 DVSQYASLD
+596 DVSEYASLD

-617 AAKEFYAEAFTKALE
+617 QAKVFYGEAFTKALE

-645 DQTVRIEYCISADST
+645 DQTVRIEYCISVDND

-694 GTDWSNKIKQG
+694 GNDWSNKIREG
-705 LSDTVLAGWSGSVLD
+705 LSDTVLAGWQGSALN
-720 PFGLSD
+720 PFSLTD
-726 LYVNPS
+726 QYVNPAS
-732 YQYDAAWFDATTVS
+732 MYDANWFDATTVD
-746 MTLDVEVDGE
+746 MTLELTVDGE
-756 VKTLTMNL
+756 ARSITMNL
-764 RQWSDAL
+764 REWSDAL
-771 NGLAVTAD
+771 NGAAVTAE
-779 DGNTYNFGNGMA
+779 DGNTYNFGDGMA
-791 DPQVRLTIL
+791 DPQDRLTIL
-800 AGIETQILG
+800 AAIETQILG
-809 TYNYLPMLQEGSM
+809 TYNYLPMLQDGSM
-822 ALLSQQVYYVIEEYN
+822 ALLSQQVYYVVEEYN
-837 PILGRGGIQYLK
+837 PILGRGGIQYLR
-849 YNYNDTEWA
+849 YNYDDAEWA

>member
-1 MQKKIIALILALS
+1 MQKKILALLLALV
-14 MVAALFVGCQTP
+14 MAVAVFAGCQTP
-26 ATDDP
+26 AEPSEATA
-31 GTPMEAP
+31 AP
-38 ATNPDAEATEE
+38 AASGDPSGEATDAPEAD
-49 PITVETFEGDF
+49 TY

-79 TQDDAYPSDTARIRI
+79 TTDDAYPSDTARIRI

-100 FNDEI
+100 FNDEL
-105 HPVEGKEPFA
+105 HPVEGKEPFT

-133 QVKAEHPEFNIPED
+133 QVKAEHPEFGIPED

-184 PKLLNYRAT
+184 PKLLNYRAV
-193 DYYAQNF
+193 DYYGQNF

-265 ELVEASGDQYFNMER
+265 ELVEANGDQYFNMER

-297 EDSYAMLVSVISTD
+297 EDSYAMLVSLISTD

-325 ERKTYPEVDFST
+325 ERKTYPEVDYST

-423 KNENWYGWTDGKHIY
+423 KNENWYGWTDGKHEY
-438 KDPVDG
+438 VDPNDG
-444 KYYPMYQT
+444 QTYPMYQT

-463 DTRKLM
+463 ATRKLM
-469 FLKGE
+469 FLRGE
-474 LMGYGLQT
+474 LMDYGLGS

-488 RNSDYCYATP
+488 RSSEYCYATP

-512 AIQNREAAADFD
+512 AIQSREAAADFD
-524 QSQYDL
+524 KTQYDL

-546 DKELFAATVSPARSG
+546 DKDLFAATVSPARSG
-561 GYGVIGSAYVWDVE
+561 GYGIIGNAYVWDVD
-575 TGSLYRDTDQA
+575 TGALYRDTDQA

-596 DVSQYASLD
+596 DVSEYASLD

-617 AAKEFYAEAFTKALE
+617 QAKVFYGEAFTKALE

-645 DQTVRIEYCISADST
+645 DQTVRIEYCISVDND

-694 GTDWSNKIKQG
+694 GNEWSDRIREG
-705 LSDTVLAGWSGSVLD
+705 LSDTVLAGWQGSALN
-720 PFGLSD
+720 PFSLTD
-726 LYVNPS
+726 QYVNPA
-732 YQYDAAWFDATTVS
+732 YMYDANWFDATTVD
-746 MTLDVEVDGE
+746 MTLELTVDGE
-756 VKTLTMNL
+756 ARSITMNL
-764 RQWSDAL
+764 REWSDAL
-771 NGLAVTAD
+771 NGAAVTAE
-779 DGNTYNFGNGMA
+779 DGNTYNFGDGMA
-791 DPQVRLTIL
+791 DSQDRLTIL
-800 AGIETQILG
+800 AAIETQILG
-809 TYNYLPMLQEGSM
+809 TYNYLPMLQDGSM
-822 ALLSQQVYYVIEEYN
+822 ALLSQQVYYVVEEYN
-837 PILGRGGIQYLK
+837 PILGRGGIQYLR
-849 YNYNDTEWA
+849 YNYDDAEWA

>member
-1 MQKKIIALILALS
+1 MQKKILALLLALV
-14 MVAALFVGCQTP
+14 MAVAVFAGCQTP
-26 ATDDP
+26 AEPSEATA
-31 GTPMEAP
+31 AP
-38 ATNPDAEATEE
+38 AASGDPSGEATDAPEAD
-49 PITVETFEGDF
+49 TY

-79 TQDDAYPSDTARIRI
+79 TTDDAYPVDTADIRI
-94 GLYDLI
+94 GLYELI
-100 FNDEI
+100 FNDEL
-105 HPVEGKEPFA
+105 HPVEGKEPFT

-133 QVKAEHPEFNIPED
+133 QVKAEHPEFGIPED

-184 PKLLNYRAT
+184 PKLLNYRAV
-193 DYYAQNF
+193 DYYGQNF

-265 ELVEASGDQYFNMER
+265 ELVEANGDQYFNMER

-297 EDSYAMLVSVISTD
+297 EDSYAMLVSLISTD

-325 ERKTYPEVDFST
+325 ERKTYPEVDYST

-423 KNENWYGWTDGKHIY
+423 KNENWYGWTDGKHEY
-438 KDPVDG
+438 VDPNDG
-444 KYYPMYQT
+444 QTYPMYQT

-463 DTRKLM
+463 ATRKLM
-469 FLKGE
+469 FLRGE
-474 LMGYGLQT
+474 LMSYGLGS

-488 RNSDYCYATP
+488 RSSEYCYATP

-512 AIQNREAAADFD
+512 AIQSREAAADFD
-524 QSQYDL
+524 KTQYDL

-546 DKELFAATVSPARSG
+546 DKDLFAATVSPARSG
-561 GYGVIGSAYVWDVE
+561 GYGIIGNAYVWDVD
-575 TGSLYRDTDQA
+575 TGALYRDTDQA

-596 DVSQYASLD
+596 DVSEYASLD

-617 AAKEFYAEAFTKALE
+617 QAKVFYGEAFTKALE

-645 DQTVRIEYCISADST
+645 DQTVRIEYCISVDND

-694 GTDWSNKIKQG
+694 GNEWSDRIREG
-705 LSDTVLAGWSGSVLD
+705 LSDTVLAGWQGSALN
-720 PFGLSD
+720 PFSLTD
-726 LYVNPS
+726 QYVNPAS
-732 YQYDAAWFDATTVS
+732 MYDANWFDATTVD
-746 MTLDVEVDGE
+746 MTLELTVDGE
-756 VKTLTMNL
+756 ARSITMNL
-764 RQWSDAL
+764 REWSDAL
-771 NGLAVTAD
+771 NGAAVTTE
-779 DGNTYNFGNGMA
+779 DGNTYNFGDGMA
-791 DPQVRLTIL
+791 DPQDRLTIL
-800 AGIETQILG
+800 AAIETQILG
-809 TYNYLPMLQEGSM
+809 TYNYLPMLQDGSM
-822 ALLSQQVYYVIEEYN
+822 ALLSQQVYYVVEEYN
-837 PILGRGGIQYLK
+837 PILGRGGIQYLR
-849 YNYNDTEWA
+849 YNYDDAEWA

>member
-1 MQKKIIALILALS
+1 MQKKILALLLALV
-14 MVAALFVGCQTP
+14 MAVAVFAGCQTP
-26 ATDDP
+26 AEPSEATA
-31 GTPMEAP
+31 AP
-38 ATNPDAEATEE
+38 AASGDPSGEATDAPEAD
-49 PITVETFEGDF
+49 TY

-79 TQDDAYPSDTARIRI
+79 TTDDAYPVDTADIRI
-94 GLYDLI
+94 GLYELI
-100 FNDEI
+100 FNDEL
-105 HPVEGKEPFA
+105 HPVEGKEPFT

-133 QVKAEHPEFNIPED
+133 QVKAEHPEFGIPED

-184 PKLLNYRAT
+184 PKLLNYRAV
-193 DYYAQNF
+193 DYYGQNF

-265 ELVEASGDQYFNMER
+265 ELVEGYGDQYFNMER

-297 EDSYAMLVSVISTD
+297 EDSYAMLVSLISTD

-325 ERKTYPEVDFST
+325 ERKTYPEVDYST

-358 FNLYYSLTSNW
+358 FNLYYRLTSNW

-423 KNENWYGWTDGKHIY
+423 KNENWYGWTDGKHEY
-438 KDPVDG
+438 VDPNDG
-444 KYYPMYQT
+444 QTYPMYQT

-463 DTRKLM
+463 ATRKLM
-469 FLKGE
+469 FLRGE
-474 LMGYGLQT
+474 LMGYGLGS

-488 RNSDYCYATP
+488 RSSEYCYATP

-512 AIQNREAAADFD
+512 AIQSREAAADFD
-524 QSQYDL
+524 KTQYDL

-546 DKELFAATVSPARSG
+546 DKDLFAATVSPARSG
-561 GYGVIGSAYVWDVE
+561 AYGIIGNAYVWDVD
-575 TGSLYRDTDQA
+575 TGALYRDTDQA

-596 DVSQYASLD
+596 DVSEYASLD

-617 AAKEFYAEAFTKALE
+617 QAKVFYGEAFTKALE

-645 DQTVRIEYCISADST
+645 DQTVRIEYCISVDND

-694 GTDWSNKIKQG
+694 GNEWSDRIREG
-705 LSDTVLAGWSGSVLD
+705 LSDTVLGGWQGSALN
-720 PFGLSD
+720 PFSLTD
-726 LYVNPS
+726 QYVNPAS
-732 YQYDAAWFDATTVS
+732 MYDANWFDATTVD
-746 MTLDVEVDGE
+746 MTLELTVDGE
-756 VKTLTMNL
+756 ARSITMNL
-764 RQWSDAL
+764 REWSDAL
-771 NGLAVTAD
+771 NGAAVTAE
-779 DGNTYNFGNGMA
+779 DGNTYNFGDGMA
-791 DPQVRLTIL
+791 DSQDRLTIL
-800 AGIETQILG
+800 AAIETQILG
-809 TYNYLPMLQEGSM
+809 TYNYLPMLQDGSM
-822 ALLSQQVYYVIEEYN
+822 ALLSQQVYYVVEEYN
-837 PILGRGGIQYLK
+837 PILGRGGIQYLR
-849 YNYNDTEWA
+849 YNYDDAEWA

>member
-1 MQKKIIALILALS
+1 MQKKILALLLALV
-14 MVAALFVGCQTP
+14 MAVAVFAGCQTP
-26 ATDDP
+26 AEPSEATA
-31 GTPMEAP
+31 AP
-38 ATNPDAEATEE
+38 AASGDPSGEATDAPEAD
-49 PITVETFEGDF
+49 TY

-79 TQDDAYPSDTARIRI
+79 TTDDAYPVDTADIRI
-94 GLYDLI
+94 GLYELI
-100 FNDEI
+100 FNDEL
-105 HPVEGKEPFA
+105 HPVEGKEPFT

-133 QVKAEHPEFNIPED
+133 QVKAEHPEFGIPED

-184 PKLLNYRAT
+184 PKLLNYRAV
-193 DYYAQNF
+193 DYYGQNF

-265 ELVEASGDQYFNMER
+265 ELVEAYGDQYFNMER

-297 EDSYAMLVSVISTD
+297 EDSYAMLVSLISTD

-358 FNLYYSLTSNW
+358 FNLYYSLISNW

-423 KNENWYGWTDGKHIY
+423 KNENWYGWTDGKHEY
-438 KDPVDG
+438 VDPNDG
-444 KYYPMYQT
+444 QTYPMYQT

-463 DTRKLM
+463 ATRKLM
-469 FLKGE
+469 FLRGE
-474 LMGYGLQT
+474 LMGYGLGS

-488 RNSDYCYATP
+488 RSSEYCYATP

-512 AIQNREAAADFD
+512 AIQSREAAADFD
-524 QSQYDL
+524 QTQYDL

-546 DKELFAATVSPARSG
+546 DKDLFAATVSPARSG
-561 GYGVIGSAYVWDVE
+561 GYGIIGNAYVWDVD
-575 TGSLYRDTDQA
+575 TGALYRDTDQA

-596 DVSQYASLD
+596 DVSEYASLD

-617 AAKEFYAEAFTKALE
+617 QAKVFYGEAFTKALE

-645 DQTVRIEYCISADST
+645 DQTVRIEYCISVDND

-694 GTDWSNKIKQG
+694 GNEWSDRIREG
-705 LSDTVLAGWSGSVLD
+705 LSDTVLAGWQGSALN
-720 PFGLSD
+720 PFSLTD
-726 LYVNPS
+726 QYVNPQ
-732 YQYDAAWFDATTVS
+732 YMYDANWFDATTVD
-746 MTLDVEVDGE
+746 MTLELTVDGE
-756 VKTLTMNL
+756 ARSITMNL
-764 RQWSDAL
+764 REWSDAL
-771 NGLAVTAD
+771 NGAAVTAE
-779 DGNTYNFGNGMA
+779 DGNTYNFGDGMA
-791 DPQVRLTIL
+791 DSQDRLTIL
-800 AGIETQILG
+800 AAIETQILG
-809 TYNYLPMLQEGSM
+809 TYNYLPMLQDGSM
-822 ALLSQQVYYVIEEYN
+822 ALLSQQVYYVVEEYN
-837 PILGRGGIQYLK
+837 PILGRGGIQYLR
-849 YNYNDTEWA
+849 YNYDDAEWA

>member
-1 MQKKIIALILALS
+1 MQKKILALLLALV
-14 MVAALFVGCQTP
+14 MAVAVFAGCQTP
-26 ATDDP
+26 AEPSD
-31 GTPMEAP
+31 
-38 ATNPDAEATEE
+38 ATSAPDASGDPSGEATDAPEAD
-49 PITVETFEGDF
+49 TY

-79 TQDDAYPSDTARIRI
+79 TADDAYPVDTARIRI

-100 FNDEI
+100 FNDEL
-105 HPVEGKEPFA
+105 HPVEGKEPFT

-133 QVKAEHPEFNIPED
+133 QVKAEHPEFGIPED

-184 PKLLNYRAT
+184 PKLLNYRAV

-265 ELVEASGDQYFNMER
+265 ELVEAYGDQYFNMER

-423 KNENWYGWTDGKHIY
+423 KNENWYGWTDGKHEY
-438 KDPVDG
+438 VDPNDG
-444 KYYPMYQT
+444 QTYPMYQT

-463 DTRKLM
+463 ATRKLM
-469 FLKGE
+469 FLRGE
-474 LMGYGLQT
+474 LMGYGLGS

-488 RNSDYCYATP
+488 RSSEYCYATP

-512 AIQNREAAADFD
+512 AIQSREAAADFD
-524 QSQYDL
+524 QTQYDL

-546 DKELFAATVSPARSG
+546 DKDLFAATVSPARSG
-561 GYGVIGSAYVWDVE
+561 AYGIIGNAYVWDVE
-575 TGSLYRDTDQA
+575 TGALYRDTDQA

-596 DVSQYASLD
+596 DVSEYASLD

-617 AAKEFYAEAFTKALE
+617 QAKVFYGEAFTKALE

-645 DQTVRIEYCISADST
+645 DQTVRIEYCISVDND

-694 GTDWSNKIKQG
+694 GNDWSNKIRDG
-705 LSDTVLAGWSGSVLD
+705 LSDTVLAGWQGSALN
-720 PFGLSD
+720 PFSLTD
-726 LYVNPS
+726 QYVNPAS
-732 YQYDAAWFDATTVS
+732 MYDANWFDATTVD
-746 MTLDVEVDGE
+746 MTLELTVDGE
-756 VKTLTMNL
+756 ARSITMNL
-764 RQWSDAL
+764 REWSDAL
-771 NGLAVTAD
+771 NGAAVTAE
-779 DGNTYNFGNGMA
+779 DGNTYNFGDGMA
-791 DPQVRLTIL
+791 DSQDRLTIL
-800 AGIETQILG
+800 AAIETQILG
-809 TYNYLPMLQEGSM
+809 TYNYLPMLQDGSM
-822 ALLSQQVYYVIEEYN
+822 ALLSQQVYYVVEEYN
-837 PILGRGGIQYLK
+837 PILGRGGIQYLR
-849 YNYNDTEWA
+849 YNYDDAEWA

>member
-1 MQKKIIALILALS
+1 MQKKILALLLALV
-14 MVAALFVGCQTP
+14 MAVAVFAGCQTP
-26 ATDDP
+26 AEPSEATA
-31 GTPMEAP
+31 AP
-38 ATNPDAEATEE
+38 AASGDPSGEATDAPEAD
-49 PITVETFEGDF
+49 TY

-79 TQDDAYPSDTARIRI
+79 TTDDAYPVDTADIRI
-94 GLYDLI
+94 GLYELI
-100 FNDEI
+100 FNDEL
-105 HPVEGKEPFA
+105 HPVEGKEPFT

-133 QVKAEHPEFNIPED
+133 QVKAEHPEFGIPED

-184 PKLLNYRAT
+184 PKLLNYRAV
-193 DYYAQNF
+193 DYYGQNF

-258 QSGGTLQ
+258 QNGGTLQ
-265 ELVEASGDQYFNMER
+265 ELVEAYGDQYFNMER

-297 EDSYAMLVSVISTD
+297 EDSYAMLVSLISTD

-423 KNENWYGWTDGKHIY
+423 KNENWYGWTDGKHEY
-438 KDPVDG
+438 VDPNDG
-444 KYYPMYQT
+444 QTYPMYQT

-463 DTRKLM
+463 ATRKLM
-469 FLKGE
+469 FLRGE
-474 LMGYGLQT
+474 LMGYGLGS

-488 RNSDYCYATP
+488 RSSEYCYATP

-512 AIQNREAAADFD
+512 AIQSREAAADFD
-524 QSQYDL
+524 KTQYDL

-546 DKELFAATVSPARSG
+546 DKDLFAATVSPARSG
-561 GYGVIGSAYVWDVE
+561 GYGIIGNAYVWDVD
-575 TGSLYRDTDQA
+575 TGALYRDTDQA

-596 DVSQYASLD
+596 DVSEYASLD

-617 AAKEFYAEAFTKALE
+617 QAKVFYGEAFTKALE

-645 DQTVRIEYCISADST
+645 DQTVRIEYCISVDND

-694 GTDWSNKIKQG
+694 GNEWSDRIREG
-705 LSDTVLAGWSGSVLD
+705 LSDTVLAGWQGSALN
-720 PFGLSD
+720 PFSLTD
-726 LYVNPS
+726 QYVNPQ
-732 YQYDAAWFDATTVS
+732 YMYDANWFDATTVD
-746 MTLDVEVDGE
+746 MTLELTVDGE
-756 VKTLTMNL
+756 ARSITMNL
-764 RQWSDAL
+764 REWSDAL
-771 NGLAVTAD
+771 NGAAVTTE
-779 DGNTYNFGNGMA
+779 DGNTYNFGDGMA
-791 DPQVRLTIL
+791 DPQDRLTIL
-800 AGIETQILG
+800 AAIETQILG
-809 TYNYLPMLQEGSM
+809 TYNYLPMLQDGSM
-822 ALLSQQVYYVIEEYN
+822 ALLSQQVYYVVEEYN
-837 PILGRGGIQYLK
+837 PILGRGGIQYLR
-849 YNYNDTEWA
+849 YNYDDAEWA

>member
-1 MQKKIIALILALS
+1 MQKKILALLLALV
-14 MVAALFVGCQTP
+14 MAVAVFAGCQTP
-26 ATDDP
+26 AEPSD
-31 GTPMEAP
+31 
-38 ATNPDAEATEE
+38 ATSAPDASGDPSGEATDAPEAD
-49 PITVETFEGDF
+49 TY

-79 TQDDAYPSDTARIRI
+79 TADDAYPVDTARIRI

-100 FNDEI
+100 FNDEL
-105 HPVEGKEPFA
+105 HPVEGKEPFT

-133 QVKAEHPEFNIPED
+133 QVKAEHPEFGIPED

-265 ELVEASGDQYFNMER
+265 ELVEGYGDQYFNMER

-325 ERKTYPEVDFST
+325 ERKTYPEVDYST

-423 KNENWYGWTDGKHIY
+423 KNENWYGWTDGKHEY
-438 KDPVDG
+438 VDPNDG
-444 KYYPMYQT
+444 QTYPMYQT

-463 DTRKLM
+463 ATRKLM
-469 FLKGE
+469 FLRGE
-474 LMGYGLQT
+474 LMGYGLGS

-488 RNSDYCYATP
+488 RSSEYCYATP
-498 AETIF
+498 VETIF

-512 AIQNREAAADFD
+512 AIQSREAAADFD
-524 QSQYDL
+524 KTQYDL

-546 DKELFAATVSPARSG
+546 DKDLFAATVSPARSG
-561 GYGVIGSAYVWDVE
+561 AYGIIGNAYVWDVE
-575 TGSLYRDTDQA
+575 TGALYRDTDQA

-596 DVSQYASLD
+596 DVSEYASLD

-617 AAKEFYAEAFTKALE
+617 QAKVFYGEAFTKALE

-645 DQTVRIEYCISADST
+645 DQTVRIEYCISVDND

-694 GTDWSNKIKQG
+694 GNDWSNKIREG
-705 LSDTVLAGWSGSVLD
+705 LSDTVLAGWQGSALN
-720 PFGLSD
+720 PFSLTD
-726 LYVNPS
+726 QYVNPAS
-732 YQYDAAWFDATTVS
+732 MYDANWFDATTVD
-746 MTLDVEVDGE
+746 MTLELTVDGE
-756 VKTLTMNL
+756 ARSITMNL
-764 RQWSDAL
+764 REWSDAL
-771 NGLAVTAD
+771 NGAAVTAE
-779 DGNTYNFGNGMA
+779 DGNTYNFGDGMA
-791 DPQVRLTIL
+791 DPQDRLTIL
-800 AGIETQILG
+800 AAIETQILG
-809 TYNYLPMLQEGSM
+809 TYNYLPMLQDGSM
-822 ALLSQQVYYVIEEYN
+822 ALLSQQVYYVVEEYN
-837 PILGRGGIQYLK
+837 PILGRGGIQYLR
-849 YNYNDTEWA
+849 YNYDDAEWA

>member
-31 GTPMEAP
+31 GTPTEAP

-705 LSDTVLAGWSGSVLD
+705 LSDTVLGGWAGSVLD

>member
-1 MQKKIIALILALS
+1 MQKKILALLLALV
-14 MVAALFVGCQTP
+14 MAVAVFAGCQTP
-26 ATDDP
+26 AEPSD
-31 GTPMEAP
+31 
-38 ATNPDAEATEE
+38 ATSAPDASGDPSGEATDAPEAD
-49 PITVETFEGDF
+49 TY

-79 TQDDAYPSDTARIRI
+79 TADDGYPVDTARIRI

-100 FNDEI
+100 FNDEL
-105 HPVEGKEPFA
+105 HPVEGKEPFT

-133 QVKAEHPEFNIPED
+133 QVKAEHPEFGIPED

-184 PKLLNYRAT
+184 PKLLNYRAV
-193 DYYAQNF
+193 DYYGQNF

-250 NFDLSWTA
+250 NFALSWTA

-265 ELVEASGDQYFNMER
+265 ELVEAYGDQYFNMER

-297 EDSYAMLVSVISTD
+297 EDSYAMLVSLISTD

-423 KNENWYGWTDGKHIY
+423 KNENWYGWTDGKHEY
-438 KDPVDG
+438 VDPNDG
-444 KYYPMYQT
+444 QTYPMYQT

-463 DTRKLM
+463 ATRKLM
-469 FLKGE
+469 FLRGE
-474 LMGYGLQT
+474 LMGYGLGS

-488 RNSDYCYATP
+488 RSSEYCYATP

-512 AIQNREAAADFD
+512 AIQSREAAADFD
-524 QSQYDL
+524 KTQYDL

-546 DKELFAATVSPARSG
+546 DKDLFAATVSPARSG
-561 GYGVIGSAYVWDVE
+561 GYGIIGNAYVWDVD
-575 TGSLYRDTDQA
+575 TGALYRDTDQA

-596 DVSQYASLD
+596 DVSEYASLD

-617 AAKEFYAEAFTKALE
+617 QAKVFYGEAFTKALE

-645 DQTVRIEYCISADST
+645 DQTVRIEYCISVDND

-694 GTDWSNKIKQG
+694 GNEWSDRIREG
-705 LSDTVLAGWSGSVLD
+705 LSDTVLAGWQGVVLN
-720 PFGLSD
+720 PFSLTD
-726 LYVNPS
+726 YYVNPAS
-732 YQYDAAWFDATTVS
+732 MYDANWFDATTVD
-746 MTLDVEVDGE
+746 MTLELTVDGE
-756 VKTLTMNL
+756 ARSITMNL
-764 RQWSDAL
+764 REWSDAL
-771 NGLAVTAD
+771 NGAAVTTE
-779 DGNTYNFGNGMA
+779 DGNTYNFGDGMA
-791 DPQVRLTIL
+791 DSQDRLTIL
-800 AGIETQILG
+800 AAIETQILG
-809 TYNYLPMLQEGSM
+809 TYNYLPMLQDGSM
-822 ALLSQQVYYVIEEYN
+822 ALLSQQVYYVVEEYN
-837 PILGRGGIQYLK
+837 PILGRGGIQYLR
-849 YNYNDTEWA
+849 YNYNDAEWA

>member
-1 MQKKIIALILALS
+1 MQKKILALLLALV
-14 MVAALFVGCQTP
+14 MAVAVFAGCQTP
-26 ATDDP
+26 AEPSEATA
-31 GTPMEAP
+31 AP
-38 ATNPDAEATEE
+38 AASGDPSGEATDAPEAD
-49 PITVETFEGDF
+49 TY

-79 TQDDAYPSDTARIRI
+79 TTDDAYPVDTADIRI
-94 GLYDLI
+94 GLYELI
-100 FNDEI
+100 FNDEL
-105 HPVEGKEPFA
+105 HPVEGKEPFT

-133 QVKAEHPEFNIPED
+133 QVKAEHPEFGIPED

-184 PKLLNYRAT
+184 PKLLNYRAV
-193 DYYAQNF
+193 DYYGQNF

-265 ELVEASGDQYFNMER
+265 ELVEAYGDQYFNMER

-297 EDSYAMLVSVISTD
+297 EDSYAMLVSLISTD

-423 KNENWYGWTDGKHIY
+423 KNENWYGWTDGKHEY
-438 KDPVDG
+438 VDPNDG
-444 KYYPMYQT
+444 QTYPMYQT

-463 DTRKLM
+463 ATRKLM
-469 FLKGE
+469 FLRGE
-474 LMGYGLQT
+474 LMGYGLGS

-488 RNSDYCYATP
+488 RSSEYCYATP

-512 AIQNREAAADFD
+512 AIQSREAAADFD
-524 QSQYDL
+524 QTQYDL

-546 DKELFAATVSPARSG
+546 DKDLFAATVSPARSG
-561 GYGVIGSAYVWDVE
+561 AYGIIGNAYVWDVE
-575 TGSLYRDTDQA
+575 TGALYRDTDQA

-596 DVSQYASLD
+596 DVSEYASLD

-617 AAKEFYAEAFTKALE
+617 QAKVFYGEAFTKALE

-645 DQTVRIEYCISADST
+645 DQTVRIEYCISVDNN

-694 GTDWSNKIKQG
+694 GNEWSDRIRKG
-705 LSDTVLAGWSGSVLD
+705 LSDTVLGGWQGSALN
-720 PFGLSD
+720 PFSLTD
-726 LYVNPS
+726 QYVNPA
-732 YQYDAAWFDATTVS
+732 YMYDANWFDATTVD
-746 MTLDVEVDGE
+746 MTLELTVDGE
-756 VKTLTMNL
+756 ARSITMNL
-764 RQWSDAL
+764 REWSDAL
-771 NGLAVTAD
+771 NGAAVTTE
-779 DGNTYNFGNGMA
+779 DGNTYNFGDGMA
-791 DPQVRLTIL
+791 DPQDRLTIL
-800 AGIETQILG
+800 AAIETQILG
-809 TYNYLPMLQEGSM
+809 TYNYLPMLQDGSM
-822 ALLSQQVYYVIEEYN
+822 ALLSQQVYYVVEEYN
-837 PILGRGGIQYLK
+837 PILGRGGIQYLR
-849 YNYNDTEWA
+849 YNYDDAEWA

>member
-1 MQKKIIALILALS
+1 MQKKILALLLALV
-14 MVAALFVGCQTP
+14 MAVAVFAGCQTP
-26 ATDDP
+26 AEPSEATA
-31 GTPMEAP
+31 AP
-38 ATNPDAEATEE
+38 AASGDPSGEATDAPEAD
-49 PITVETFEGDF
+49 TY

-79 TQDDAYPSDTARIRI
+79 TADDAYPVDTARIRI

-100 FNDEI
+100 FNDEL
-105 HPVEGKEPFA
+105 HPVEGKEPFT

-133 QVKAEHPEFNIPED
+133 QVKAEHPEFGIPED

-265 ELVEASGDQYFNMER
+265 ELVEGYGDQYFNMER

-325 ERKTYPEVDFST
+325 ERKTYPEVDYST

-423 KNENWYGWTDGKHIY
+423 KNENWYGWTDGKHEY
-438 KDPVDG
+438 VDPNDG
-444 KYYPMYQT
+444 QTYPMYQT

-463 DTRKLM
+463 ATRKLM
-469 FLKGE
+469 FLRGE
-474 LMGYGLQT
+474 LMGYGLGS

-488 RNSDYCYATP
+488 RSSEYCYATP
-498 AETIF
+498 VETIF

-512 AIQNREAAADFD
+512 AIQSREAAADFD
-524 QSQYDL
+524 KTQYDL

-546 DKELFAATVSPARSG
+546 DKDLFAATVSPARSG
-561 GYGVIGSAYVWDVE
+561 AYGIIGNAYVWDVE
-575 TGSLYRDTDQA
+575 TGALYRDTDQA

-596 DVSQYASLD
+596 DVSEYASLD

-617 AAKEFYAEAFTKALE
+617 QAKVFYGEAFTKALE

-645 DQTVRIEYCISADST
+645 DQTVRIEYCISVDND

-694 GTDWSNKIKQG
+694 GNDWSNKIREG
-705 LSDTVLAGWSGSVLD
+705 LSDTVLAGWQGSALN
-720 PFGLSD
+720 PFSLTD
-726 LYVNPS
+726 QYVNPA
-732 YQYDAAWFDATTVS
+732 YMYDANWFDATTVD
-746 MTLDVEVDGE
+746 MTLELTVDGE
-756 VKTLTMNL
+756 ARSITMNL
-764 RQWSDAL
+764 REWSDAL
-771 NGLAVTAD
+771 NGAAVTAE
-779 DGNTYNFGNGMA
+779 DGNTYNFGDGMA
-791 DPQVRLTIL
+791 DSQDRLTIL
-800 AGIETQILG
+800 AAIETQILG
-809 TYNYLPMLQEGSM
+809 TYNYLPMLQDGSM
-822 ALLSQQVYYVIEEYN
+822 ALLSQQVYYVVEEYN
-837 PILGRGGIQYLK
+837 PILGRGGIQYLR
-849 YNYNDTEWA
+849 YNYDDAEWA

>member
-1 MQKKIIALILALS
+1 MQKKILALLLALV
-14 MVAALFVGCQTP
+14 MAVAVFAGCQTP
-26 ATDDP
+26 AEPSD
-31 GTPMEAP
+31 
-38 ATNPDAEATEE
+38 ATSAPDASGDPSGEATDAPEAD
-49 PITVETFEGDF
+49 TY

-79 TQDDAYPSDTARIRI
+79 TADDAYPVDTARIRI

-100 FNDEI
+100 FNDEL
-105 HPVEGKEPFA
+105 HPVEGKEPFT

-133 QVKAEHPEFNIPED
+133 QVKAEHPEFGIPED

-265 ELVEASGDQYFNMER
+265 ELVEGYGDQYFNMER

-325 ERKTYPEVDFST
+325 ERKTYPEVDYST

-423 KNENWYGWTDGKHIY
+423 KNENWYGWTDGKHEY
-438 KDPVDG
+438 VDPNDG
-444 KYYPMYQT
+444 QTYPMYQT

-463 DTRKLM
+463 ATRKLM
-469 FLKGE
+469 FLRGE
-474 LMGYGLQT
+474 LMGYGLGS

-488 RNSDYCYATP
+488 RSSEYCYATP
-498 AETIF
+498 VETIF

-512 AIQNREAAADFD
+512 AIQSREAAADFD
-524 QSQYDL
+524 QTQYDL

-546 DKELFAATVSPARSG
+546 DKDLFAATVSPARSG
-561 GYGVIGSAYVWDVE
+561 AYGIIGNAYVWDVE
-575 TGSLYRDTDQA
+575 TGALYRDTDQA

-596 DVSQYASLD
+596 DVSEYASLD

-617 AAKEFYAEAFTKALE
+617 QAKVFYGEAFTKALE

-645 DQTVRIEYCISADST
+645 DQTVRIEYCISVDND

-694 GTDWSNKIKQG
+694 GNDWSNKIREG
-705 LSDTVLAGWSGSVLD
+705 LSDTVLAGWQGSALN
-720 PFGLSD
+720 PFSLTD
-726 LYVNPS
+726 QYVNPAS
-732 YQYDAAWFDATTVS
+732 MYDANWFDATTVD
-746 MTLDVEVDGE
+746 MTLELTVDGE
-756 VKTLTMNL
+756 ARSITMNL
-764 RQWSDAL
+764 REWSDAL
-771 NGLAVTAD
+771 NGAAVTAE
-779 DGNTYNFGNGMA
+779 DGNTYNFGDGMA
-791 DPQVRLTIL
+791 DPQDRLTIL
-800 AGIETQILG
+800 AAIETQILG
-809 TYNYLPMLQEGSM
+809 TYNYLPMLQDGSM
-822 ALLSQQVYYVIEEYN
+822 ALLSQQVYYVVEEYN
-837 PILGRGGIQYLK
+837 PILGRGGIQYLR
-849 YNYNDTEWA
+849 YNYDDAEWA

>member
-1 MQKKIIALILALS
+1 MQKKILALLLALV
-14 MVAALFVGCQTP
+14 MAVAVFAGCQTP
-26 ATDDP
+26 AEPSEATA
-31 GTPMEAP
+31 AP
-38 ATNPDAEATEE
+38 AASGDPSGEATDAPEAD
-49 PITVETFEGDF
+49 TY

-79 TQDDAYPSDTARIRI
+79 TTDDAYPVDTADIRI
-94 GLYDLI
+94 GLYELI
-100 FNDEI
+100 FNDEL
-105 HPVEGKEPFA
+105 HPVEGKEPFT

-133 QVKAEHPEFNIPED
+133 QVKAEHPEFGIPED

-184 PKLLNYRAT
+184 PKLLNYRAV
-193 DYYAQNF
+193 DYYGQNF

-265 ELVEASGDQYFNMER
+265 ELVEAYGDQYFNMER

-297 EDSYAMLVSVISTD
+297 EDSYAMLVSLISTD

-423 KNENWYGWTDGKHIY
+423 KNENWYGWTDGKHEY
-438 KDPVDG
+438 VDPNDG
-444 KYYPMYQT
+444 QTYPMYQT

-463 DTRKLM
+463 ATRKLM
-469 FLKGE
+469 FLRGE
-474 LMGYGLQT
+474 LMGYGLGS

-488 RNSDYCYATP
+488 RSSEYCYATP

-512 AIQNREAAADFD
+512 AIQSREAAADFD
-524 QSQYDL
+524 QTQYDL

-546 DKELFAATVSPARSG
+546 DKDLFAATVSPARSG
-561 GYGVIGSAYVWDVE
+561 GYGIIGNAYVWDVD
-575 TGSLYRDTDQA
+575 TGALYRDTDQA

-596 DVSQYASLD
+596 DVSEYASLD

-617 AAKEFYAEAFTKALE
+617 QAKVFYGEAFTKALE

-645 DQTVRIEYCISADST
+645 DQTVRIEYCISVDND

-694 GTDWSNKIKQG
+694 GNEWSDRIREG
-705 LSDTVLAGWSGSVLD
+705 LSDTVLAGWQGSALN
-720 PFGLSD
+720 PFSLTD
-726 LYVNPS
+726 QYVNPQ
-732 YQYDAAWFDATTVS
+732 YMYDANWFDATTVD
-746 MTLDVEVDGE
+746 MTLELTVDGE
-756 VKTLTMNL
+756 ARSITMNL
-764 RQWSDAL
+764 REWSDAL
-771 NGLAVTAD
+771 NGAAVTAE
-779 DGNTYNFGNGMA
+779 DGNTYNFGDGMA
-791 DPQVRLTIL
+791 DSQDRLTIL
-800 AGIETQILG
+800 AAIETQILG
-809 TYNYLPMLQEGSM
+809 TYNYLPMLQDGSM
-822 ALLSQQVYYVIEEYN
+822 ALLSQQVYYVVEEYN
-837 PILGRGGIQYLK
+837 PILGRGGIQYLR
-849 YNYNDTEWA
+849 YNYDDAEWA

>member
-1 MQKKIIALILALS
+1 MQKKILALLLALV
-14 MVAALFVGCQTP
+14 MAVAVFAGCQTP
-26 ATDDP
+26 AEPSEATA
-31 GTPMEAP
+31 AP
-38 ATNPDAEATEE
+38 AASGDPSGEATDAPEAD
-49 PITVETFEGDF
+49 TY

-105 HPVEGKEPFA
+105 HPVEGKEDFT

-265 ELVEASGDQYFNMER
+265 ELVEANGDQYFNMER

-423 KNENWYGWTDGKHIY
+423 KNENWYGWTDGKHEY
-438 KDPVDG
+438 VDPNDG
-444 KYYPMYQT
+444 QTYPMYQT

-463 DTRKLM
+463 ATRKLM
-469 FLKGE
+469 FLRGE

-488 RNSDYCYATP
+488 RSSEYCYATP

-512 AIQNREAAADFD
+512 AIQSREAAADFD
-524 QSQYDL
+524 KTQYDL

-546 DKELFAATVSPARSG
+546 DKDLFAATVSPARSG
-561 GYGVIGSAYVWDVE
+561 AYGIIGNAYVWDVD
-575 TGSLYRDTDQA
+575 TGALYRDTDQA

-596 DVSQYASLD
+596 DVSEYASLD
-605 EAAASITGYDPE
+605 EAVASITGYDPE
-617 AAKEFYAEAFTKALE
+617 QAKVFYGEAFTKALE

-645 DQTVRIEYCISADST
+645 DQTVRIEYCISADSK

-694 GTDWSNKIKQG
+694 GNEWSNKIREG
-705 LSDTVLAGWSGSVLD
+705 LSDTVLGGWQGSALN
-720 PFGLSD
+720 PFSLTD
-726 LYVNPS
+726 QYVNPS
-732 YQYDAAWFDATTVS
+732 YMYDANWFDATTVD
-746 MTLDVEVDGE
+746 MTLELTVDGE
-756 VKTLTMNL
+756 ARSITMNL
-764 RQWSDAL
+764 REWSDAL
-771 NGLAVTAD
+771 NGAAVTAE
-779 DGNTYNFGNGMA
+779 DGNTYNFGDGMA
-791 DPQVRLTIL
+791 DPQDRLTIL
-800 AGIETQILG
+800 AAIETQILG

-837 PILGRGGIQYLK
+837 PILGRGGIQYLR
-849 YNYNDTEWA
+849 YNYDDAEWA

>member
-1 MQKKIIALILALS
+1 MQKKILALLLALV
-14 MVAALFVGCQTP
+14 MAVAVFAGCQTP
-26 ATDDP
+26 AEPSEATA
-31 GTPMEAP
+31 AP
-38 ATNPDAEATEE
+38 AASGDPSGEATDAPEAD
-49 PITVETFEGDF
+49 TY

-79 TQDDAYPSDTARIRI
+79 TSDDAYPSDTARIRI

-100 FNDEI
+100 FNDEL
-105 HPVEGKEPFA
+105 HPVEGKEPFT

-133 QVKAEHPEFNIPED
+133 QVKAEHPEFGIPED

-184 PKLLNYRAT
+184 PKLLNYRAV
-193 DYYAQNF
+193 DYYGQNF

-265 ELVEASGDQYFNMER
+265 ELVEAYGDQYFNMER

-423 KNENWYGWTDGKHIY
+423 KNENWYGWTDGKHEY
-438 KDPVDG
+438 VDPNDG
-444 KYYPMYQT
+444 QTYPMYQT

-463 DTRKLM
+463 STRKLM
-469 FLKGE
+469 FLRGE
-474 LMGYGLQT
+474 LMGYGLGS

-488 RNSDYCYATP
+488 RSSEYCYATP

-512 AIQNREAAADFD
+512 AIQSREAAADFD
-524 QSQYDL
+524 KTQYDL

-546 DKELFAATVSPARSG
+546 DKDLFAATVSPARSG
-561 GYGVIGSAYVWDVE
+561 AYGIIGNAYVWDVD
-575 TGSLYRDTDQA
+575 TGALYRDTDQA

-596 DVSQYASLD
+596 DVSEYASLD

-617 AAKEFYAEAFTKALE
+617 QAKVFYGEAFTKALE

-645 DQTVRIEYCISADST
+645 DQTVRIEYCISVDND

-694 GTDWSNKIKQG
+694 GNEWSDRIREG
-705 LSDTVLAGWSGSVLD
+705 LSDTVLGGWQGSALN
-720 PFGLSD
+720 PFSLTD
-726 LYVNPS
+726 QYVNPA
-732 YQYDAAWFDATTVS
+732 YMYDANWFDATTVD
-746 MTLDVEVDGE
+746 MTLELTVDGE
-756 VKTLTMNL
+756 ARSITMNL
-764 RQWSDAL
+764 REWSDAL
-771 NGLAVTAD
+771 NGAAVTAE
-779 DGNTYNFGNGMA
+779 DGNTYNFGDGMA
-791 DPQVRLTIL
+791 DSQDRLTIL
-800 AGIETQILG
+800 AAIETQILG
-809 TYNYLPMLQEGSM
+809 TYNYLPMLQDGSM
-822 ALLSQQVYYVIEEYN
+822 ALLSQQVYYVVEEYN
-837 PILGRGGIQYLK
+837 PILGRGGIQYLR
-849 YNYNDTEWA
+849 YNYDDAEWA